1 MTHSRPNEFIPPPE
15 CPVFEPSW
23 EEFADPFGFINKI
36 RPIAENTGICKIR
49 PPPGWQPPFAC
60 DVDRLH
66 FTPRIQRLNELEAQT
81 RVKLNFLDQIAKFW
95 ELQGC
100 TLKIPHVERKTLDLY
115 VLYKLVKEEGGFD
128 VVCKERRWTQIALR
142 MGFAP
147 GKAVGSHLRAH
158 YERILYPYYL
168 FQTGANLMNSQKPTL
183 TNDTKDKEYKPHDLP
198 QRQSVQPVETCT
210 IARRAK
216 RTKGR
221 CFKSEPGE
229 VCENKPNLRRRMGSY
244 VAKPES
250 VMTIPVQVKE
260 EPIEQQVEGEKSKVE
275 QYMCLVCG
283 GGGDEDRLL
292 LCDGCDDSYHTF
304 CLIPPLHDVP
314 KGDWRCPKCLAQEC
328 GKPQVAFGFEQ
339 ASRDYTLRTFGDMAD
354 SFKSDYFNM
363 PVHMV
368 PTELVEK
375 EFWRLVSTIEE
386 DVTVEYGAD
395 IASKDFG
402 SGFPVKNG
410 TFKVSPEEEDY
421 LSSGW
426 NLNNM
431 PVLDASVLTHVTA
444 DICGMKLPWLYVGM
458 CFSSFCWHI
467 EDHWSYSI
475 NYLHWGEPKT
485 WYGAPGYAAEQL
497 ENVMKN
503 LAPELFESQPDLL
516 HQLVTIMN
524 PNVLMEH
531 GVPIYRTNQCAGEFV
546 ITFPRSYHS
555 GFNQGFNF
563 AEAVNFCTADWMP
576 LGRQC
581 VEHYRSLNR
590 YCVFSHDEMTCNI
603 AAKADS
609 LELELASAVQK
620 DMCAMIL
627 EEKMLRERA
636 YKLGVWHSQQVDYD
650 LLADEERQ
658 CAKCRTTCYLSAIT
672 CPCSP
677 DQLVCLHHIEDL
689 CSCPARSYTLNYKFT
704 LAELK
709 PLFQALTA
717 RAESYEDWASK
728 VNKILKADHDN
739 KSDLEEL
746 RSLIVEA
753 EKKTYPE
760 TDLLSHLRQLTVEEL
775 RSFVNQLYDLP
786 CTIRQAP
793 FLKAL
798 LNRVEQFQQQSTDL
812 LAEDMPGSSALQ
824 ALLDEGAGLDVEL
837 PQLAVL
843 RQRLEQARWV
853 EAVQEASD
861 QPADLS
867 LDCMR
872 RLIDQGVGLAPHA
885 SIQEVDSI
893 PAYLPSCIQL
903 KDCVSRAREWIM
915 EADALQAGGRIPG
928 LAALTELVARARGIP
943 VMLEPLTRL
952 ESLVSEFQSS
962 PSSVAP
968 TVCLCH
974 TVPAG
979 PMLQC
984 ELCRDAYHSGCVP
997 GFKDIQ
1003 TGLPWLCPLCKRSE
1017 KPPLDKVLPLLASLQ
1032 RIRVRL
1038 PEGDALRYVIER
1050 TVRWQHKV
1058 QQVLPIQHPNGKARN
1073 ISGIASSQTL
1083 VGSNSSFYMLQPCI
1097 PLNELSAELEDLLVE
1112 GLLQQV
1118 TLPELQPL
1126 YSSLLNRFLP
1136 SQNSLQSSEHD
1147 HQYHIAQDRSPPH
1160 RSPPHSKGQD
1170 AVPETKKEPE
1180 KLEKNSKRRLEKE
1193 NMEGQQRDKIKKPKK
1208 KKPKMNKERRREEKQ
1223 TTSPSNSLSDLSYS
1237 DDSEED
1243 WSVCSAKQCQQPEG
1257 NEVNWV
1263 QCDGSCNQWFH
1274 QICVGVSAEQAE
1286 NEDYICSR
1294 PQRALARCASF
1305 RRVPGHLSVSLGKTG
1320 ENMAGMNASGPGPV
1334 STLDQV
1340 DKGLKE
1346 TLIDALN
1353 AILSPVQ
1360 EVRAAAEERIKVL
1373 EVTEE
1378 FGVHLAELTVDPH
1391 GALAIRQLASVIL
1404 KQYVETHWCAQS
1416 EKYRPPETTEW
1427 AKAAIRELLPSG
1439 LREAISKVRSSVA
1452 YALSAIA
1459 HWDWP
1464 EAWPG
1469 LFKLLMDMLASGDV
1483 NAVHG
1488 AMRVLTEFTREV
1500 TDVQMPDVAPVIL
1513 PQMYKIFTM
1522 AEVYSIRTRSRA
1534 VEIFTTC
1541 ANLICA
1547 IDEVA
1552 KGAANTLIFPVVQQF
1567 TEAFIQALQIPDG
1580 PTSDSGLKMEVLKAV
1595 TALVKNFPK
1604 PMVSSMQQILPIVNY
1619 TEEVDDPVDSDGEV
1633 LGFENLVFSIFEF
1646 VHTLLENKKFK
1657 STVKKALPEL
1667 IYYII
1672 LYMQITEDQIKVWT
1686 ANPQQFVED
1695 EDDDTFSYSVRIS
1708 AQDLLLAV
1716 AAEFQ
1721 NESAAALAAA
1731 ATRHLQE
1738 GEQAK
1743 NTGIKTII
1751 TENVKNG
1758 RVQFDM
1764 HGFLAN
1770 VILADLN
1777 LPAASPFLLGR
1788 ALWAASRFT
1797 AAMSPE
1803 LIQQFLQ
1810 ATVSGLHESQPPSV
1824 RISAVRAIW
1833 GILEGLVQLAAQFSS
1848 EVLTLVMET
1857 LCIVCTVDPAFT
1869 TSAENKICPLTIAI
1883 FLKYSN
1889 DPVVASLAQDIFK
1902 ELAQIEACQGPM
1914 QMRLIPT
1921 LVSIM
1926 QAPPDK
1932 IPSGLCATSID
1943 ILTTVVRNTKP
1954 PLSDML
1960 VCQAFPAVAQCTLRT
1975 DDNTTMQNGGE
1986 CLRAYVS
1993 VALEQIA
2000 QWQDEQGHSGLWYVM
2015 QVVSQLLDPRT
2026 SEFTAAFVG
2035 RLVSTLIARAGS
2047 QLADQLDQILRA
2059 ILSKMQQ
2066 AETLSV
2072 MQSLIMVFAHLVH
2085 SQLEPL
2091 LEFLCSLPGPTGKP
2105 ALEFVMAEWMS
2116 RQHLFYGQYEGKVR

>member
-1 MTHSRPNEFIPPPE
+1 
-15 CPVFEPSW
+15 
-23 EEFADPFGFINKI
+23 
-36 RPIAENTGICKIR
+36 
-49 PPPGWQPPFAC
+49 
-60 DVDRLH
+60 
-66 FTPRIQRLNELEAQT
+66 
-81 RVKLNFLDQIAKFW
+81 
-95 ELQGC
+95 
-100 TLKIPHVERKTLDLY
+100 
-115 VLYKLVKEEGGFD
+115 
-128 VVCKERRWTQIALR
+128 

-158 YERILYPYYL
+158 YERILYPYHF

-221 CFKSEPGE
+221 CFKSELGE
-229 VCENKPNLRRRMGSY
+229 VCEKPNLRRRMGSY
-244 VAKPES
+244 VAKPEPVKNLS
-250 VMTIPVQVKE
+250 VDVKE
-260 EPIEQQVEGEKSKVE
+260 EPVEQKVEGEKSKVE
-275 QYMCLVCG
+275 QYICLVCG

-410 TFKVSPEEEDY
+410 TFKVSPEEEGY

-467 EDHWSYSI
+467 EDHWSYSV

-576 LGRQC
+576 LGRLC

-603 AAKADS
+603 ATKANA

-627 EEKMLRERA
+627 EEKMLREKA

-650 LLADEERQ
+650 LLPDEERQ

-689 CSCPARSYTLNYKFT
+689 CSCAARSYTLNYKYT

-728 VNKILKADHDN
+728 VDKTLKADQDN
-739 KSDLEEL
+739 KSDLEEF
-746 RSLIVEA
+746 RSLVVEA
-753 EKKTYPE
+753 EKKSYPE
-760 TDLLSHLRQLTVEEL
+760 TDLLSHLRQVIQNADRCTSMAQHLLNGKRQTRYRSGGGKSQNQLTVEEL

-786 CTIRQAP
+786 CSIRQTP

-798 LNRVEQFQQQSTDL
+798 LNRVEQFQQESSDL

-824 ALLDEGAGLDVEL
+824 RLLDEGASLDVEL

-885 SIQEVDSI
+885 CVERTMARLQELLTVCEHWEEKAHNMLTARPHHSIETLDAAIQEVDRI
-893 PAYLPSCIQL
+893 PAYLPSCLQL

-915 EADALQAGGRIPG
+915 EADALQAGGRVPG
-928 LAALTELVARARGIP
+928 LAALSELVSRARGIS
-943 VMLEPLTRL
+943 VKLEPLTRL
-952 ESLVSEFQSS
+952 ESLISEVQAWKESAAKTFLLRNASHSLLEVLCPRCETGPQKSKSKKSKDVSVPCKKVEVKLDSLFDVEKVLSMSTDTASAMATLSDVHQKELESLSMLRTSNESKFQSS
-962 PSSVAP
+962 PSCLAP

-984 ELCRDAYHSGCVP
+984 ELCREAYHSGCVP

-1058 QQVLPIQHPNGKARN
+1058 QQVPPTPHPNGKVRH

-1083 VGSNSSFYMLQPCI
+1083 VGSNGSFYMLQPCI
-1097 PLNELSAELEDLLVE
+1097 PLNELGAELEELLVE
-1112 GLLQQV
+1112 GLLLQV
-1118 TLPELQPL
+1118 TLPELQQL
-1126 YSSLLNRFLP
+1126 YSSLLSRFSP
-1136 SQNSLQSSEHD
+1136 SQHSLQSSEHD
-1147 HQYHIAQDRSPPH
+1147 HQYHIAQDRGPPH
-1160 RSPPHSKGQD
+1160 RSPPHNKEPDGVS
-1170 AVPETKKEPE
+1170 ETKKEPE

-1193 NMEGQQRDKIKKPKK
+1193 NIEGQHRDKIKKPKK
-1208 KKPKMNKERRREEKQ
+1208 KKPKMKKERRREEKQ

-1286 NEDYICSR
+1286 KEDYIC
-1294 PQRALARCASF
+1294 
-1305 RRVPGHLSVSLGKTG
+1305 VS
-1320 ENMAGMNASGPGPV
+1320 
-1334 STLDQV
+1334 
-1340 DKGLKE
+1340 
-1346 TLIDALN
+1346 
-1353 AILSPVQ
+1353 
-1360 EVRAAAEERIKVL
+1360 
-1373 EVTEE
+1373 
-1378 FGVHLAELTVDPH
+1378 
-1391 GALAIRQLASVIL
+1391 
-1404 KQYVETHWCAQS
+1404 
-1416 EKYRPPETTEW
+1416 
-1427 AKAAIRELLPSG
+1427 
-1439 LREAISKVRSSVA
+1439 
-1452 YALSAIA
+1452 
-1459 HWDWP
+1459 
-1464 EAWPG
+1464 
-1469 LFKLLMDMLASGDV
+1469 
-1483 NAVHG
+1483 
-1488 AMRVLTEFTREV
+1488 
-1500 TDVQMPDVAPVIL
+1500 
-1513 PQMYKIFTM
+1513 
-1522 AEVYSIRTRSRA
+1522 
-1534 VEIFTTC
+1534 
-1541 ANLICA
+1541 CA
-1547 IDEVA
+1547 I
-1552 KGAANTLIFPVVQQF
+1552 NNL
-1567 TEAFIQALQIPDG
+1567 
-1580 PTSDSGLKMEVLKAV
+1580 
-1595 TALVKNFPK
+1595 TA
-1604 PMVSSMQQILPIVNY
+1604 
-1619 TEEVDDPVDSDGEV
+1619 
-1633 LGFENLVFSIFEF
+1633 
-1646 VHTLLENKKFK
+1646 
-1657 STVKKALPEL
+1657 
-1667 IYYII
+1667 
-1672 LYMQITEDQIKVWT
+1672 
-1686 ANPQQFVED
+1686 
-1695 EDDDTFSYSVRIS
+1695 
-1708 AQDLLLAV
+1708 
-1716 AAEFQ
+1716 
-1721 NESAAALAAA
+1721 
-1731 ATRHLQE
+1731 
-1738 GEQAK
+1738 
-1743 NTGIKTII
+1743 
-1751 TENVKNG
+1751 
-1758 RVQFDM
+1758 
-1764 HGFLAN
+1764 
-1770 VILADLN
+1770 
-1777 LPAASPFLLGR
+1777 
-1788 ALWAASRFT
+1788 
-1797 AAMSPE
+1797 
-1803 LIQQFLQ
+1803 
-1810 ATVSGLHESQPPSV
+1810 
-1824 RISAVRAIW
+1824 
-1833 GILEGLVQLAAQFSS
+1833 
-1848 EVLTLVMET
+1848 
-1857 LCIVCTVDPAFT
+1857 
-1869 TSAENKICPLTIAI
+1869 
-1883 FLKYSN
+1883 
-1889 DPVVASLAQDIFK
+1889 
-1902 ELAQIEACQGPM
+1902 
-1914 QMRLIPT
+1914 
-1921 LVSIM
+1921 
-1926 QAPPDK
+1926 
-1932 IPSGLCATSID
+1932 
-1943 ILTTVVRNTKP
+1943 
-1954 PLSDML
+1954 
-1960 VCQAFPAVAQCTLRT
+1960 
-1975 DDNTTMQNGGE
+1975 
-1986 CLRAYVS
+1986 
-1993 VALEQIA
+1993 
-2000 QWQDEQGHSGLWYVM
+2000 
-2015 QVVSQLLDPRT
+2015 
-2026 SEFTAAFVG
+2026 
-2035 RLVSTLIARAGS
+2035 
-2047 QLADQLDQILRA
+2047 
-2059 ILSKMQQ
+2059 
-2066 AETLSV
+2066 
-2072 MQSLIMVFAHLVH
+2072 
-2085 SQLEPL
+2085 
-2091 LEFLCSLPGPTGKP
+2091 
-2105 ALEFVMAEWMS
+2105 
-2116 RQHLFYGQYEGKVR
+2116 

>member
-1 MTHSRPNEFIPPPE
+1 MFIPPPE

-115 VLYKLVKEEGGFD
+115 VLYKLVKEDGGFD
-128 VVCKERRWTQIALR
+128 VVCKERRWSQIALK

-168 FQTGANLMNSQKPTL
+168 FQKGANVMNSQKPTL
-183 TNDTKDKEYKPHDLP
+183 NNDTKDKEYKPHDLP
-198 QRQSVQPVETCT
+198 QRQSVQPAETCT

-216 RTKGR
+216 RT
-221 CFKSEPGE
+221 E

-244 VAKPES
+244 VAKPEPGTDPYFFIS
-250 VMTIPVQVKE
+250 TFIPKNH
-260 EPIEQQVEGEKSKVE
+260 IVE

-339 ASRDYTLRTFGDMAD
+339 APRDYTLRTFGDMAD

-410 TFKVSPEEEDY
+410 TFKVSPEEEGY

-485 WYGAPGYAAEQL
+485 WYGVPGYAAEQL
-497 ENVMKN
+497 EKVMKN

-524 PNVLMEH
+524 PNVLTGH

-546 ITFPRSYHS
+546 ITFPRAYHS

-563 AEAVNFCTADWMP
+563 AEAVNFCTADWVP

-603 AAKADS
+603 AAKADI

-627 EEKMLRERA
+627 EEKMLREKA

-650 LLADEERQ
+650 LLPDEERQ

-689 CSCPARSYTLNYKFT
+689 CSCPVKSYTLKYVYKYT

-728 VNKILKADHDN
+728 VNKILKADQDD

-746 RSLIVEA
+746 RSLVVEA

-760 TDLLSHLRQLTVEEL
+760 TDLLSHLCQVIQNADRCTSMAQQLLNGKRQTRYRSGGGKSQNQLTVEEL

-798 LNRVEQFQQQSTDL
+798 LNRVEQFQQESSDL
-812 LAEDMPGSSALQ
+812 LAEDMPGSSALLG
-824 ALLDEGAGLDVEL
+824 LLDEGASLDVEL

-885 SIQEVDSI
+885 CVERTMARLQELLTVCEHWEEKAHNMLTARPRHSIVTLEAAIQEVDSI
-893 PAYLPSCIQL
+893 PAYLPSCLQL

-915 EADALQAGGRIPG
+915 EADALQAGGHIPG
-928 LAALTELVARARGIP
+928 LAALSELVSRARGIP
-943 VMLEPLTRL
+943 VMLEPPTRL
-952 ESLVSEFQSS
+952 ESLVSEVQAWKESAANTFLLRNSSHSLLEVLCPRCESGPQKSKSKKAKDVSVPCKKVEVKLDSLFDVEKALSTSKDTASAMATLSDVHQKELESLSMMRTSNESKFQSS
-962 PSSVAP
+962 PSCLAP

-1003 TGLPWLCPLCKRSE
+1003 SGLPWLCPLCKLSE
-1017 KPPLDKVLPLLASLQ
+1017 KPPLEKVLPLLASLQ

-1058 QQVLPIQHPNGKARN
+1058 QQVSPTPHPNGKVSLICSN
-1073 ISGIASSQTL
+1073 IISLKI
-1083 VGSNSSFYMLQPCI
+1083 NENMKIFY
-1097 PLNELSAELEDLLVE
+1097 
-1112 GLLQQV
+1112 
-1118 TLPELQPL
+1118 L
-1126 YSSLLNRFLP
+1126 YSF
-1136 SQNSLQSSEHD
+1136 
-1147 HQYHIAQDRSPPH
+1147 
-1160 RSPPHSKGQD
+1160 
-1170 AVPETKKEPE
+1170 PETKKEPE

-1193 NMEGQQRDKIKKPKK
+1193 NIEGQHRDTIQKPKK

-1243 WSVCSAKQCQQPEG
+1243 WSVCSAKKCQQPEG

-1286 NEDYICSR
+1286 NEDYIC
-1294 PQRALARCASF
+1294 
-1305 RRVPGHLSVSLGKTG
+1305 VS
-1320 ENMAGMNASGPGPV
+1320 
-1334 STLDQV
+1334 
-1340 DKGLKE
+1340 
-1346 TLIDALN
+1346 
-1353 AILSPVQ
+1353 
-1360 EVRAAAEERIKVL
+1360 
-1373 EVTEE
+1373 
-1378 FGVHLAELTVDPH
+1378 
-1391 GALAIRQLASVIL
+1391 
-1404 KQYVETHWCAQS
+1404 C
-1416 EKYRPPETTEW
+1416 
-1427 AKAAIRELLPSG
+1427 
-1439 LREAISKVRSSVA
+1439 SKN
-1452 YALSAIA
+1452 
-1459 HWDWP
+1459 D
-1464 EAWPG
+1464 
-1469 LFKLLMDMLASGDV
+1469 
-1483 NAVHG
+1483 
-1488 AMRVLTEFTREV
+1488 LTE
-1500 TDVQMPDVAPVIL
+1500 
-1513 PQMYKIFTM
+1513 
-1522 AEVYSIRTRSRA
+1522 
-1534 VEIFTTC
+1534 
-1541 ANLICA
+1541 
-1547 IDEVA
+1547 
-1552 KGAANTLIFPVVQQF
+1552 
-1567 TEAFIQALQIPDG
+1567 
-1580 PTSDSGLKMEVLKAV
+1580 
-1595 TALVKNFPK
+1595 
-1604 PMVSSMQQILPIVNY
+1604 
-1619 TEEVDDPVDSDGEV
+1619 
-1633 LGFENLVFSIFEF
+1633 
-1646 VHTLLENKKFK
+1646 
-1657 STVKKALPEL
+1657 
-1667 IYYII
+1667 
-1672 LYMQITEDQIKVWT
+1672 
-1686 ANPQQFVED
+1686 
-1695 EDDDTFSYSVRIS
+1695 
-1708 AQDLLLAV
+1708 
-1716 AAEFQ
+1716 
-1721 NESAAALAAA
+1721 
-1731 ATRHLQE
+1731 
-1738 GEQAK
+1738 
-1743 NTGIKTII
+1743 
-1751 TENVKNG
+1751 
-1758 RVQFDM
+1758 
-1764 HGFLAN
+1764 
-1770 VILADLN
+1770 
-1777 LPAASPFLLGR
+1777 
-1788 ALWAASRFT
+1788 
-1797 AAMSPE
+1797 
-1803 LIQQFLQ
+1803 
-1810 ATVSGLHESQPPSV
+1810 
-1824 RISAVRAIW
+1824 
-1833 GILEGLVQLAAQFSS
+1833 
-1848 EVLTLVMET
+1848 
-1857 LCIVCTVDPAFT
+1857 
-1869 TSAENKICPLTIAI
+1869 
-1883 FLKYSN
+1883 
-1889 DPVVASLAQDIFK
+1889 
-1902 ELAQIEACQGPM
+1902 
-1914 QMRLIPT
+1914 
-1921 LVSIM
+1921 
-1926 QAPPDK
+1926 
-1932 IPSGLCATSID
+1932 
-1943 ILTTVVRNTKP
+1943 
-1954 PLSDML
+1954 
-1960 VCQAFPAVAQCTLRT
+1960 
-1975 DDNTTMQNGGE
+1975 
-1986 CLRAYVS
+1986 
-1993 VALEQIA
+1993 
-2000 QWQDEQGHSGLWYVM
+2000 
-2015 QVVSQLLDPRT
+2015 
-2026 SEFTAAFVG
+2026 
-2035 RLVSTLIARAGS
+2035 
-2047 QLADQLDQILRA
+2047 
-2059 ILSKMQQ
+2059 
-2066 AETLSV
+2066 
-2072 MQSLIMVFAHLVH
+2072 
-2085 SQLEPL
+2085 
-2091 LEFLCSLPGPTGKP
+2091 
-2105 ALEFVMAEWMS
+2105 
-2116 RQHLFYGQYEGKVR
+2116 

>member
-115 VLYKLVKEEGGFD
+115 VLYKLVNEDGGFD
-128 VVCKERRWTQIALR
+128 VVCKERKWTQIALK

-168 FQTGANLMNSQKPTL
+168 FQTGNSQKPTL

-198 QRQSVQPVETCT
+198 QRQSVQPAETCT

-216 RTKGR
+216 RTKVKDR
-221 CFKSEPGE
+221 YR
-229 VCENKPNLRRRMGSY
+229 NLIHTWTMD
-244 VAKPES
+244 
-250 VMTIPVQVKE
+250 VKE
-260 EPIEQQVEGEKSKVE
+260 EHVEQQVEGEKSKVRVE
-275 QYMCLVCG
+275 QYICLVCG

-410 TFKVSPEEEDY
+410 TFKVSPEEEGY

-546 ITFPRSYHS
+546 ITFPRAYHS

-603 AAKADS
+603 ATKANT

-627 EEKMLRERA
+627 EEKMLREKT

-650 LLADEERQ
+650 LLPDEERQ

-689 CSCPARSYTLNYKFT
+689 CSCPARSYTLNYKYT

-709 PLFQALTA
+709 PLFQALTT

-728 VNKILKADHDN
+728 VKKILKADQDN
-739 KSDLEEL
+739 KTLSLVL
-746 RSLIVEA
+746 RSLVVEA

-760 TDLLSHLRQLTVEEL
+760 TDLLSHLRQVIQNADRCTSMAQQLLNGKRQTRYRSGGGKSQNQLTVEEL

-786 CTIRQAP
+786 CSIRQAP

-798 LNRVEQFQQQSTDL
+798 LNRVEQFQQDSSDL
-812 LAEDMPGSSALQ
+812 LAEDMPGSSALHG
-824 ALLDEGAGLDVEL
+824 LLDEGASLDVEL

-872 RLIDQGVGLAPHA
+872 RLIDQGVGLTPHA
-885 SIQEVDSI
+885 CVEKTMARLQELLTVCEHWEEKAHNMLTARPLYSIETLEAAIQEVDSI
-893 PAYLPSCIQL
+893 PAYLPSCLQL

-915 EADALQAGGRIPG
+915 EADGLQAGGRIPG
-928 LAALTELVARARGIP
+928 LGALSELVSRARGIS
-943 VMLEPLTRL
+943 VMLEPLSRL
-952 ESLVSEFQSS
+952 ESLVSEVQAWKESAAKTFLLRNASHSLLEVLCPRCETGSQKSKSKKNKDVSVPCKKVEVKLDSLFDVEKALSTSKDTASAMATLSDVHQKELESLSMLRTSNESKFQSS
-962 PSSVAP
+962 PSCLAP

-1058 QQVLPIQHPNGKARN
+1058 QQVSPTQHQNGKVSLICSN
-1073 ISGIASSQTL
+1073 II
-1083 VGSNSSFYMLQPCI
+1083 I
-1097 PLNELSAELEDLLVE
+1097 
-1112 GLLQQV
+1112 
-1118 TLPELQPL
+1118 
-1126 YSSLLNRFLP
+1126 
-1136 SQNSLQSSEHD
+1136 
-1147 HQYHIAQDRSPPH
+1147 
-1160 RSPPHSKGQD
+1160 
-1170 AVPETKKEPE
+1170 PETKKEPE

-1193 NMEGQQRDKIKKPKK
+1193 NIEGQHIGKTKKPKK

-1286 NEDYICSR
+1286 NEDYICVS
-1294 PQRALARCASF
+1294 CA
-1305 RRVPGHLSVSLGKTG
+1305 
-1320 ENMAGMNASGPGPV
+1320 MN
-1334 STLDQV
+1334 D
-1340 DKGLKE
+1340 
-1346 TLIDALN
+1346 
-1353 AILSPVQ
+1353 
-1360 EVRAAAEERIKVL
+1360 
-1373 EVTEE
+1373 
-1378 FGVHLAELTVDPH
+1378 
-1391 GALAIRQLASVIL
+1391 
-1404 KQYVETHWCAQS
+1404 
-1416 EKYRPPETTEW
+1416 
-1427 AKAAIRELLPSG
+1427 
-1439 LREAISKVRSSVA
+1439 
-1452 YALSAIA
+1452 
-1459 HWDWP
+1459 
-1464 EAWPG
+1464 
-1469 LFKLLMDMLASGDV
+1469 
-1483 NAVHG
+1483 
-1488 AMRVLTEFTREV
+1488 LTE
-1500 TDVQMPDVAPVIL
+1500 
-1513 PQMYKIFTM
+1513 
-1522 AEVYSIRTRSRA
+1522 
-1534 VEIFTTC
+1534 
-1541 ANLICA
+1541 
-1547 IDEVA
+1547 
-1552 KGAANTLIFPVVQQF
+1552 
-1567 TEAFIQALQIPDG
+1567 
-1580 PTSDSGLKMEVLKAV
+1580 
-1595 TALVKNFPK
+1595 
-1604 PMVSSMQQILPIVNY
+1604 
-1619 TEEVDDPVDSDGEV
+1619 
-1633 LGFENLVFSIFEF
+1633 
-1646 VHTLLENKKFK
+1646 
-1657 STVKKALPEL
+1657 
-1667 IYYII
+1667 
-1672 LYMQITEDQIKVWT
+1672 
-1686 ANPQQFVED
+1686 
-1695 EDDDTFSYSVRIS
+1695 
-1708 AQDLLLAV
+1708 
-1716 AAEFQ
+1716 
-1721 NESAAALAAA
+1721 
-1731 ATRHLQE
+1731 
-1738 GEQAK
+1738 
-1743 NTGIKTII
+1743 
-1751 TENVKNG
+1751 
-1758 RVQFDM
+1758 
-1764 HGFLAN
+1764 
-1770 VILADLN
+1770 
-1777 LPAASPFLLGR
+1777 
-1788 ALWAASRFT
+1788 
-1797 AAMSPE
+1797 
-1803 LIQQFLQ
+1803 
-1810 ATVSGLHESQPPSV
+1810 
-1824 RISAVRAIW
+1824 
-1833 GILEGLVQLAAQFSS
+1833 
-1848 EVLTLVMET
+1848 
-1857 LCIVCTVDPAFT
+1857 
-1869 TSAENKICPLTIAI
+1869 
-1883 FLKYSN
+1883 
-1889 DPVVASLAQDIFK
+1889 
-1902 ELAQIEACQGPM
+1902 
-1914 QMRLIPT
+1914 
-1921 LVSIM
+1921 
-1926 QAPPDK
+1926 
-1932 IPSGLCATSID
+1932 
-1943 ILTTVVRNTKP
+1943 
-1954 PLSDML
+1954 
-1960 VCQAFPAVAQCTLRT
+1960 
-1975 DDNTTMQNGGE
+1975 
-1986 CLRAYVS
+1986 
-1993 VALEQIA
+1993 
-2000 QWQDEQGHSGLWYVM
+2000 
-2015 QVVSQLLDPRT
+2015 
-2026 SEFTAAFVG
+2026 
-2035 RLVSTLIARAGS
+2035 
-2047 QLADQLDQILRA
+2047 
-2059 ILSKMQQ
+2059 
-2066 AETLSV
+2066 
-2072 MQSLIMVFAHLVH
+2072 
-2085 SQLEPL
+2085 
-2091 LEFLCSLPGPTGKP
+2091 
-2105 ALEFVMAEWMS
+2105 
-2116 RQHLFYGQYEGKVR
+2116 

>member
-1 MTHSRPNEFIPPPE
+1 MFIPPPE

-115 VLYKLVKEEGGFD
+115 VLYKLVNEDGGFD
-128 VVCKERRWTQIALR
+128 VVCKERKWTQIALK

-198 QRQSVQPVETCT
+198 QRQSVQPAETCT

-221 CFKSEPGE
+221 CFKSELGE

-244 VAKPES
+244 VAKPE
-250 VMTIPVQVKE
+250 PVDVKE
-260 EPIEQQVEGEKSKVE
+260 EHVEQQVEGEKSKVRVEVRGPFGFYKVE
-275 QYMCLVCG
+275 QYICLVCG

-410 TFKVSPEEEDY
+410 TFKVSPEEEGY

-546 ITFPRSYHS
+546 ITFPRAYHS

-603 AAKADS
+603 ATKANT

-627 EEKMLRERA
+627 EEKMLREKT

-650 LLADEERQ
+650 LLPDEERQ

-689 CSCPARSYTLNYKFT
+689 CSCPARSYTLNYKYT

-709 PLFQALTA
+709 PLFQALTT

-728 VNKILKADHDN
+728 VKKILKADQDN
-739 KSDLEEL
+739 KSGEL
-746 RSLIVEA
+746 FKIGTL
-753 EKKTYPE
+753 E
-760 TDLLSHLRQLTVEEL
+760 TDLLSHLRQVIQNADRCTSMAQQLLNGKRQTRYRSGGGKSQNQLTVEEL

-786 CTIRQAP
+786 CSIRQAP

-798 LNRVEQFQQQSTDL
+798 LNRVEQFQQDSSDL
-812 LAEDMPGSSALQ
+812 LAEDMPGSSALHG
-824 ALLDEGAGLDVEL
+824 LLDEGASLDVEL

-872 RLIDQGVGLAPHA
+872 RLIDQGVGLTPHA
-885 SIQEVDSI
+885 CVEKTMARLQELLTVCEHWEEKAHNMLTARPLYSIETLEAAIQEVDSI
-893 PAYLPSCIQL
+893 PAYLPSCLQL

-915 EADALQAGGRIPG
+915 EADGLQAGGRIPG
-928 LAALTELVARARGIP
+928 LGALSELVSRARGIS
-943 VMLEPLTRL
+943 VMLEPLSRL
-952 ESLVSEFQSS
+952 ESLVSEVQAWKESAAKTFLLRNASHSLLEVLCPRCETGSQKSKSKKNKDVSVPCKKVEVKLDSLFDVEKALSTSKDTASAMATLSDVHQKELESLSMLRTSNESKFQSS
-962 PSSVAP
+962 PSCLAP

-1058 QQVLPIQHPNGKARN
+1058 QQVSPTQHQNGKVSLICSN
-1073 ISGIASSQTL
+1073 IISLKI
-1083 VGSNSSFYMLQPCI
+1083 
-1097 PLNELSAELEDLLVE
+1097 NENM
-1112 GLLQQV
+1112 
-1118 TLPELQPL
+1118 TP
-1126 YSSLLNRFLP
+1126 FLF
-1136 SQNSLQSSEHD
+1136 
-1147 HQYHIAQDRSPPH
+1147 IFMF
-1160 RSPPHSKGQD
+1160 HSI
-1170 AVPETKKEPE
+1170 
-1180 KLEKNSKRRLEKE
+1180 NMIKRRLEKE
-1193 NMEGQQRDKIKKPKK
+1193 NIEGQHIGKTKKPKK

-1286 NEDYICSR
+1286 NEDYICVS
-1294 PQRALARCASF
+1294 CA
-1305 RRVPGHLSVSLGKTG
+1305 
-1320 ENMAGMNASGPGPV
+1320 MN
-1334 STLDQV
+1334 D
-1340 DKGLKE
+1340 
-1346 TLIDALN
+1346 
-1353 AILSPVQ
+1353 
-1360 EVRAAAEERIKVL
+1360 
-1373 EVTEE
+1373 
-1378 FGVHLAELTVDPH
+1378 
-1391 GALAIRQLASVIL
+1391 
-1404 KQYVETHWCAQS
+1404 
-1416 EKYRPPETTEW
+1416 
-1427 AKAAIRELLPSG
+1427 
-1439 LREAISKVRSSVA
+1439 
-1452 YALSAIA
+1452 
-1459 HWDWP
+1459 
-1464 EAWPG
+1464 
-1469 LFKLLMDMLASGDV
+1469 
-1483 NAVHG
+1483 
-1488 AMRVLTEFTREV
+1488 LTE
-1500 TDVQMPDVAPVIL
+1500 
-1513 PQMYKIFTM
+1513 
-1522 AEVYSIRTRSRA
+1522 
-1534 VEIFTTC
+1534 
-1541 ANLICA
+1541 
-1547 IDEVA
+1547 
-1552 KGAANTLIFPVVQQF
+1552 
-1567 TEAFIQALQIPDG
+1567 
-1580 PTSDSGLKMEVLKAV
+1580 
-1595 TALVKNFPK
+1595 
-1604 PMVSSMQQILPIVNY
+1604 
-1619 TEEVDDPVDSDGEV
+1619 
-1633 LGFENLVFSIFEF
+1633 
-1646 VHTLLENKKFK
+1646 
-1657 STVKKALPEL
+1657 
-1667 IYYII
+1667 
-1672 LYMQITEDQIKVWT
+1672 
-1686 ANPQQFVED
+1686 
-1695 EDDDTFSYSVRIS
+1695 
-1708 AQDLLLAV
+1708 
-1716 AAEFQ
+1716 
-1721 NESAAALAAA
+1721 
-1731 ATRHLQE
+1731 
-1738 GEQAK
+1738 
-1743 NTGIKTII
+1743 
-1751 TENVKNG
+1751 
-1758 RVQFDM
+1758 
-1764 HGFLAN
+1764 
-1770 VILADLN
+1770 
-1777 LPAASPFLLGR
+1777 
-1788 ALWAASRFT
+1788 
-1797 AAMSPE
+1797 
-1803 LIQQFLQ
+1803 
-1810 ATVSGLHESQPPSV
+1810 
-1824 RISAVRAIW
+1824 
-1833 GILEGLVQLAAQFSS
+1833 
-1848 EVLTLVMET
+1848 
-1857 LCIVCTVDPAFT
+1857 
-1869 TSAENKICPLTIAI
+1869 
-1883 FLKYSN
+1883 
-1889 DPVVASLAQDIFK
+1889 
-1902 ELAQIEACQGPM
+1902 
-1914 QMRLIPT
+1914 
-1921 LVSIM
+1921 
-1926 QAPPDK
+1926 
-1932 IPSGLCATSID
+1932 
-1943 ILTTVVRNTKP
+1943 
-1954 PLSDML
+1954 
-1960 VCQAFPAVAQCTLRT
+1960 
-1975 DDNTTMQNGGE
+1975 
-1986 CLRAYVS
+1986 
-1993 VALEQIA
+1993 
-2000 QWQDEQGHSGLWYVM
+2000 
-2015 QVVSQLLDPRT
+2015 
-2026 SEFTAAFVG
+2026 
-2035 RLVSTLIARAGS
+2035 
-2047 QLADQLDQILRA
+2047 
-2059 ILSKMQQ
+2059 
-2066 AETLSV
+2066 
-2072 MQSLIMVFAHLVH
+2072 
-2085 SQLEPL
+2085 
-2091 LEFLCSLPGPTGKP
+2091 
-2105 ALEFVMAEWMS
+2105 
-2116 RQHLFYGQYEGKVR
+2116 

>member
-128 VVCKERRWTQIALR
+128 GVCKERRWTQIALK

-147 GKAVGSHLRAH
+147 GKAVGSHVRAH

-168 FQTGANLMNSQKPTL
+168 FQAGNSQKPTL

-198 QRQSVQPVETCT
+198 QRQSVQPAETCS

-216 RTKGR
+216 RTK
-221 CFKSEPGE
+221 
-229 VCENKPNLRRRMGSY
+229 VCEKPNLRRRMGSY
-244 VAKPES
+244 VAKPEPGTDPYFLYKFFMAYEVNYGNVFS
-250 VMTIPVQVKE
+250 FFFFFSQ
-260 EPIEQQVEGEKSKVE
+260 VE
-275 QYMCLVCG
+275 QYICMVCG

-328 GKPQVAFGFEQ
+328 GKPPVAFGFEQ

-410 TFKVSPEEEDY
+410 TFKVSPVEEDY
-421 LSSGW
+421 LSNGW

-497 ENVMKN
+497 ENVMKS

-546 ITFPRSYHS
+546 ITFPRAYHS

-581 VEHYRSLNR
+581 IQHYRSLNR

-603 AAKADS
+603 ASKADS

-627 EEKMLRERA
+627 EEKMLREKV

-650 LLADEERQ
+650 LLPDEERQ

-677 DQLVCLHHIEDL
+677 DQLVCLYHIEDL
-689 CSCPARSYTLNYKFT
+689 CSCPARSYTLNYKYT

-728 VNKILKADHDN
+728 VNKILK
-739 KSDLEEL
+739 EL
-746 RSLIVEA
+746 RSLVVEA
-753 EKKTYPE
+753 EKKSYPE
-760 TDLLSHLRQLTVEEL
+760 TDLLSHLRQVIQNADRCTSMAQQLLNGKRQTRYRSGGGKSQNQLTVEEL
-775 RSFVNQLYDLP
+775 KSFVNQLYDLP

-793 FLKAL
+793 FLNAL
-798 LNRVEQFQQQSTDL
+798 LNRVEQFQQQSSDL

-824 ALLDEGAGLDVEL
+824 SLLDEGAGLDVEL
-837 PQLAVL
+837 PLLVVL

-853 EAVQEASD
+853 EAVKEASD

-872 RLIDQGVGLAPHA
+872 RLIDQGVGLTPHA
-885 SIQEVDSI
+885 CVERTMARLQELLTVCEHWEEKAHNMLTARPRHSIETLEAAIQEVDSI
-893 PAYLPSCIQL
+893 PAYLPSCLQL
-903 KDCVSRAREWIM
+903 KDCVNGAREWIM

-928 LAALTELVARARGIP
+928 LAALSELVSRARSIP
-943 VMLEPLTRL
+943 VMLEPLSRL
-952 ESLVSEFQSS
+952 ESLISEVQAWKESAAKTFLLRNSSHSLLEVLCPRCETGPQKSKSKKAKDVSVPCKKVEVKLDSLFDVEKALSTSKDTVSAMATLSEVHQKELESLSMLRTSNESKFQSS
-962 PSSVAP
+962 PSCLAP

-1050 TVRWQHKV
+1050 TVCWQHKV
-1058 QQVLPIQHPNGKARN
+1058 QLVSPTQHLNGKVSL
-1073 ISGIASSQTL
+1073 I
-1083 VGSNSSFYMLQPCI
+1083 C
-1097 PLNELSAELEDLLVE
+1097 LNL
-1112 GLLQQV
+1112 
-1118 TLPELQPL
+1118 
-1126 YSSLLNRFLP
+1126 
-1136 SQNSLQSSEHD
+1136 
-1147 HQYHIAQDRSPPH
+1147 
-1160 RSPPHSKGQD
+1160 
-1170 AVPETKKEPE
+1170 TKKEPE
-1180 KLEKNSKRRLEKE
+1180 RLEKNSKRRLEKE
-1193 NMEGQQRDKIKKPKK
+1193 NMEGQHRDKIKKPKK
-1208 KKPKMNKERRREEKQ
+1208 KKPKLNKERRREEKR
-1223 TTSPSNSLSDLSYS
+1223 TSSPSNSLSDLSYS

-1286 NEDYICSR
+1286 NEDYICVS
-1294 PQRALARCASF
+1294 CAI
-1305 RRVPGHLSVSLGKTG
+1305 
-1320 ENMAGMNASGPGPV
+1320 N
-1334 STLDQV
+1334 D
-1340 DKGLKE
+1340 
-1346 TLIDALN
+1346 
-1353 AILSPVQ
+1353 
-1360 EVRAAAEERIKVL
+1360 
-1373 EVTEE
+1373 
-1378 FGVHLAELTVDPH
+1378 
-1391 GALAIRQLASVIL
+1391 
-1404 KQYVETHWCAQS
+1404 
-1416 EKYRPPETTEW
+1416 
-1427 AKAAIRELLPSG
+1427 
-1439 LREAISKVRSSVA
+1439 
-1452 YALSAIA
+1452 
-1459 HWDWP
+1459 
-1464 EAWPG
+1464 
-1469 LFKLLMDMLASGDV
+1469 
-1483 NAVHG
+1483 
-1488 AMRVLTEFTREV
+1488 LTE
-1500 TDVQMPDVAPVIL
+1500 
-1513 PQMYKIFTM
+1513 
-1522 AEVYSIRTRSRA
+1522 
-1534 VEIFTTC
+1534 
-1541 ANLICA
+1541 
-1547 IDEVA
+1547 
-1552 KGAANTLIFPVVQQF
+1552 
-1567 TEAFIQALQIPDG
+1567 
-1580 PTSDSGLKMEVLKAV
+1580 
-1595 TALVKNFPK
+1595 
-1604 PMVSSMQQILPIVNY
+1604 
-1619 TEEVDDPVDSDGEV
+1619 
-1633 LGFENLVFSIFEF
+1633 
-1646 VHTLLENKKFK
+1646 
-1657 STVKKALPEL
+1657 
-1667 IYYII
+1667 
-1672 LYMQITEDQIKVWT
+1672 
-1686 ANPQQFVED
+1686 
-1695 EDDDTFSYSVRIS
+1695 
-1708 AQDLLLAV
+1708 
-1716 AAEFQ
+1716 
-1721 NESAAALAAA
+1721 
-1731 ATRHLQE
+1731 
-1738 GEQAK
+1738 
-1743 NTGIKTII
+1743 
-1751 TENVKNG
+1751 
-1758 RVQFDM
+1758 
-1764 HGFLAN
+1764 
-1770 VILADLN
+1770 
-1777 LPAASPFLLGR
+1777 
-1788 ALWAASRFT
+1788 
-1797 AAMSPE
+1797 
-1803 LIQQFLQ
+1803 
-1810 ATVSGLHESQPPSV
+1810 
-1824 RISAVRAIW
+1824 
-1833 GILEGLVQLAAQFSS
+1833 
-1848 EVLTLVMET
+1848 
-1857 LCIVCTVDPAFT
+1857 
-1869 TSAENKICPLTIAI
+1869 
-1883 FLKYSN
+1883 
-1889 DPVVASLAQDIFK
+1889 
-1902 ELAQIEACQGPM
+1902 
-1914 QMRLIPT
+1914 
-1921 LVSIM
+1921 
-1926 QAPPDK
+1926 
-1932 IPSGLCATSID
+1932 
-1943 ILTTVVRNTKP
+1943 
-1954 PLSDML
+1954 
-1960 VCQAFPAVAQCTLRT
+1960 
-1975 DDNTTMQNGGE
+1975 
-1986 CLRAYVS
+1986 
-1993 VALEQIA
+1993 
-2000 QWQDEQGHSGLWYVM
+2000 
-2015 QVVSQLLDPRT
+2015 
-2026 SEFTAAFVG
+2026 
-2035 RLVSTLIARAGS
+2035 
-2047 QLADQLDQILRA
+2047 
-2059 ILSKMQQ
+2059 
-2066 AETLSV
+2066 
-2072 MQSLIMVFAHLVH
+2072 
-2085 SQLEPL
+2085 
-2091 LEFLCSLPGPTGKP
+2091 
-2105 ALEFVMAEWMS
+2105 
-2116 RQHLFYGQYEGKVR
+2116 

>member
-1 MTHSRPNEFIPPPE
+1 MTQSRPNEFIPPSE

-66 FTPRIQRLNELEAQT
+66 FTPRIQRLNELE
-81 RVKLNFLDQIAKFW
+81 
-95 ELQGC
+95 
-100 TLKIPHVERKTLDLY
+100 
-115 VLYKLVKEEGGFD
+115 LVKEDGGFD
-128 VVCKERRWTQIALR
+128 VVCKERRWSQIALK

-168 FQTGANLMNSQKPTL
+168 FQKGANLMNSQKPTL
-183 TNDTKDKEYKPHDLP
+183 NNDTKDKEYKPHDLP
-198 QRQSVQPVETCT
+198 QRQSVQPAETCT

-216 RTKGR
+216 RTKVKGR
-221 CFKSEPGE
+221 YRNLIHTLTSFKGE
-229 VCENKPNLRRRMGSY
+229 GGGQRTIWFLYNKVCTVFLLWQCLFVFPS
-244 VAKPES
+244 
-250 VMTIPVQVKE
+250 Q
-260 EPIEQQVEGEKSKVE
+260 VE

-339 ASRDYTLRTFGDMAD
+339 APRDYTLRTFGDMAD

-410 TFKVSPEEEDY
+410 TFKVSPEEEGY

-485 WYGAPGYAAEQL
+485 WYGVPGYAAEQL
-497 ENVMKN
+497 EKVMKN

-524 PNVLMEH
+524 PNVLMGH

-546 ITFPRSYHS
+546 ITFPRAYHS

-563 AEAVNFCTADWMP
+563 AEAVNFCTADWVP

-603 AAKADS
+603 AAKADI

-627 EEKMLRERA
+627 EEKMLRER
-636 YKLGVWHSQQVDYD
+636 GVWHSQQVDYD
-650 LLADEERQ
+650 LLPDEERQ

-689 CSCPARSYTLNYKFT
+689 CSCPVKSYTLNYKYT

-728 VNKILKADHDN
+728 VNKILKADQDN

-746 RSLIVEA
+746 RSLVVEA

-760 TDLLSHLRQLTVEEL
+760 TDLLSHLSCILTSFKWMQICICVNRYRSGGGKSQNQLTVEEL

-798 LNRVEQFQQQSTDL
+798 LNRVEQFQQESSDL
-812 LAEDMPGSSALQ
+812 LAEDMPGSSALDG
-824 ALLDEGAGLDVEL
+824 LLDEGASLDVEL

-885 SIQEVDSI
+885 CVERTMARLQELLTVCEHWEEKAHNMLTARPRHSIVTLEAAIQEVDSI
-893 PAYLPSCIQL
+893 PAYLPSCLQL

-928 LAALTELVARARGIP
+928 LAALSELVSRARGIP

-952 ESLVSEFQSS
+952 ESLVSEVQAWKESAAKTFLLRNSSHSLLEVLCPRCESGPQKSKSKKAKDTCVFFSKQMATLSDVHQKELESLSMLRTSNESKFQSS
-962 PSSVAP
+962 PSCLAP

-997 GFKDIQ
+997 GFKDVQ
-1003 TGLPWLCPLCKRSE
+1003 SGLPWLCPLCKHSE

-1058 QQVLPIQHPNGKARN
+1058 QQVSPTPQD
-1073 ISGIASSQTL
+1073 ISLESHHLRHWLVATVLSTCCCLVFLSMVSQPHLMFLIHTYRGVVNVWIKIFGIVSCVT
-1083 VGSNSSFYMLQPCI
+1083 
-1097 PLNELSAELEDLLVE
+1097 ELSVELEELLVE
-1112 GLLQQV
+1112 GLLLQV
-1118 TLPELQPL
+1118 TLPELQQL

-1136 SQNSLQSSEHD
+1136 SQHSLQSSEHD

-1160 RSPPHSKGQD
+1160 KSPPHNKGQ
-1170 AVPETKKEPE
+1170 
-1180 KLEKNSKRRLEKE
+1180 
-1193 NMEGQQRDKIKKPKK
+1193 
-1208 KKPKMNKERRREEKQ
+1208 
-1223 TTSPSNSLSDLSYS
+1223 
-1237 DDSEED
+1237 
-1243 WSVCSAKQCQQPEG
+1243 
-1257 NEVNWV
+1257 
-1263 QCDGSCNQWFH
+1263 
-1274 QICVGVSAEQAE
+1274 VGE
-1286 NEDYICSR
+1286 
-1294 PQRALARCASF
+1294 
-1305 RRVPGHLSVSLGKTG
+1305 
-1320 ENMAGMNASGPGPV
+1320 
-1334 STLDQV
+1334 
-1340 DKGLKE
+1340 
-1346 TLIDALN
+1346 
-1353 AILSPVQ
+1353 
-1360 EVRAAAEERIKVL
+1360 
-1373 EVTEE
+1373 
-1378 FGVHLAELTVDPH
+1378 
-1391 GALAIRQLASVIL
+1391 
-1404 KQYVETHWCAQS
+1404 
-1416 EKYRPPETTEW
+1416 
-1427 AKAAIRELLPSG
+1427 
-1439 LREAISKVRSSVA
+1439 
-1452 YALSAIA
+1452 
-1459 HWDWP
+1459 
-1464 EAWPG
+1464 
-1469 LFKLLMDMLASGDV
+1469 
-1483 NAVHG
+1483 
-1488 AMRVLTEFTREV
+1488 
-1500 TDVQMPDVAPVIL
+1500 
-1513 PQMYKIFTM
+1513 
-1522 AEVYSIRTRSRA
+1522 
-1534 VEIFTTC
+1534 
-1541 ANLICA
+1541 
-1547 IDEVA
+1547 
-1552 KGAANTLIFPVVQQF
+1552 
-1567 TEAFIQALQIPDG
+1567 
-1580 PTSDSGLKMEVLKAV
+1580 
-1595 TALVKNFPK
+1595 
-1604 PMVSSMQQILPIVNY
+1604 
-1619 TEEVDDPVDSDGEV
+1619 
-1633 LGFENLVFSIFEF
+1633 
-1646 VHTLLENKKFK
+1646 
-1657 STVKKALPEL
+1657 
-1667 IYYII
+1667 
-1672 LYMQITEDQIKVWT
+1672 
-1686 ANPQQFVED
+1686 
-1695 EDDDTFSYSVRIS
+1695 
-1708 AQDLLLAV
+1708 
-1716 AAEFQ
+1716 
-1721 NESAAALAAA
+1721 
-1731 ATRHLQE
+1731 
-1738 GEQAK
+1738 
-1743 NTGIKTII
+1743 
-1751 TENVKNG
+1751 
-1758 RVQFDM
+1758 
-1764 HGFLAN
+1764 
-1770 VILADLN
+1770 
-1777 LPAASPFLLGR
+1777 
-1788 ALWAASRFT
+1788 
-1797 AAMSPE
+1797 
-1803 LIQQFLQ
+1803 
-1810 ATVSGLHESQPPSV
+1810 
-1824 RISAVRAIW
+1824 
-1833 GILEGLVQLAAQFSS
+1833 
-1848 EVLTLVMET
+1848 
-1857 LCIVCTVDPAFT
+1857 
-1869 TSAENKICPLTIAI
+1869 
-1883 FLKYSN
+1883 
-1889 DPVVASLAQDIFK
+1889 
-1902 ELAQIEACQGPM
+1902 
-1914 QMRLIPT
+1914 
-1921 LVSIM
+1921 
-1926 QAPPDK
+1926 
-1932 IPSGLCATSID
+1932 
-1943 ILTTVVRNTKP
+1943 
-1954 PLSDML
+1954 
-1960 VCQAFPAVAQCTLRT
+1960 
-1975 DDNTTMQNGGE
+1975 
-1986 CLRAYVS
+1986 
-1993 VALEQIA
+1993 
-2000 QWQDEQGHSGLWYVM
+2000 HS
-2015 QVVSQLLDPRT
+2015 
-2026 SEFTAAFVG
+2026 
-2035 RLVSTLIARAGS
+2035 
-2047 QLADQLDQILRA
+2047 
-2059 ILSKMQQ
+2059 
-2066 AETLSV
+2066 
-2072 MQSLIMVFAHLVH
+2072 
-2085 SQLEPL
+2085 
-2091 LEFLCSLPGPTGKP
+2091 
-2105 ALEFVMAEWMS
+2105 
-2116 RQHLFYGQYEGKVR
+2116 

>member
-1 MTHSRPNEFIPPPE
+1 MTQSRPNEFIPPPE

-115 VLYKLVKEEGGFD
+115 VLYKLVKEDGGFD
-128 VVCKERRWTQIALR
+128 VVCKERRWSQIALK

-168 FQTGANLMNSQKPTL
+168 FQKGANVMNSQKPTL
-183 TNDTKDKEYKPHDLP
+183 NNDTKDKEYKPHDLP
-198 QRQSVQPVETCT
+198 QRQSVQPAETCT

-216 RTKGR
+216 RTEGR

-244 VAKPES
+244 VAKPEPVKNIS
-250 VMTIPVQVKE
+250 VEVKE
-260 EPIEQQVEGEKSKVE
+260 EPIEQQVEGEKAKVRVE

-339 ASRDYTLRTFGDMAD
+339 APRDYTLRTFGDMAD

-410 TFKVSPEEEDY
+410 TFKVSPEEEGY

-485 WYGAPGYAAEQL
+485 WYGVPGYAAEQL
-497 ENVMKN
+497 EKVMKN

-524 PNVLMEH
+524 PNVLTGH

-546 ITFPRSYHS
+546 ITFPRAYHS

-563 AEAVNFCTADWMP
+563 AEAVNFCTADWVP

-603 AAKADS
+603 AAKADI

-627 EEKMLRERA
+627 EEKMLREKA

-650 LLADEERQ
+650 LLPDEERQ

-689 CSCPARSYTLNYKFT
+689 CSCPVKSYTLNYKYT

-728 VNKILKADHDN
+728 VNKILKADQDDKN
-739 KSDLEEL
+739 LEEL
-746 RSLIVEA
+746 RSLVVEA

-760 TDLLSHLRQLTVEEL
+760 TDLLSHLCQVIQNADRCTSMAQQLLNGKRQTRYRSGGGKSQNQLTVEEL

-798 LNRVEQFQQQSTDL
+798 LNRVEQFQQESSDL
-812 LAEDMPGSSALQ
+812 LAEDMPGSSALLG
-824 ALLDEGAGLDVEL
+824 LLDEGASLDVEL

-885 SIQEVDSI
+885 CVERTMARLQELLTVCEHWEEKAHNMLTARPRHSIVTLEAAIQEVDSI
-893 PAYLPSCIQL
+893 PAYLPSCLQL

-915 EADALQAGGRIPG
+915 EADALQAGGHIPG
-928 LAALTELVARARGIP
+928 LAALSELVSRARGIP
-943 VMLEPLTRL
+943 VMLEPPTRL
-952 ESLVSEFQSS
+952 ESLVSEVQAWKESAANTFLLRNSSHSLLEVLCPRCESGPQKSKSKKAKDVSVPCKKVEVKLDSLFDVEKALSTSKDTASAMATLSDVHQKELESLSMMRTSNESKFQSS
-962 PSSVAP
+962 PSCLAP

-1003 TGLPWLCPLCKRSE
+1003 SGLPWLCPLCKLSE
-1017 KPPLDKVLPLLASLQ
+1017 KPPLEKVLPLLASLQ

-1058 QQVLPIQHPNGKARN
+1058 HLVFLSMVSQPHLMFLIHTYRGVVNVWMKIF
-1073 ISGIASSQTL
+1073 GIVSCVT
-1083 VGSNSSFYMLQPCI
+1083 
-1097 PLNELSAELEDLLVE
+1097 ELSAELEELLVE
-1112 GLLQQV
+1112 GLLLQV
-1118 TLPELQPL
+1118 TLPELQQL

-1136 SQNSLQSSEHD
+1136 SQHSLQ
-1147 HQYHIAQDRSPPH
+1147 I
-1160 RSPPHSKGQD
+1160 
-1170 AVPETKKEPE
+1170 PETKKEPE

-1193 NMEGQQRDKIKKPKK
+1193 NIEGQHRDTIQKPKK

-1243 WSVCSAKQCQQPEG
+1243 WSVCSAKKCQQPEG

-1286 NEDYICSR
+1286 NEDYIC
-1294 PQRALARCASF
+1294 
-1305 RRVPGHLSVSLGKTG
+1305 VS
-1320 ENMAGMNASGPGPV
+1320 
-1334 STLDQV
+1334 
-1340 DKGLKE
+1340 
-1346 TLIDALN
+1346 
-1353 AILSPVQ
+1353 
-1360 EVRAAAEERIKVL
+1360 
-1373 EVTEE
+1373 
-1378 FGVHLAELTVDPH
+1378 
-1391 GALAIRQLASVIL
+1391 
-1404 KQYVETHWCAQS
+1404 C
-1416 EKYRPPETTEW
+1416 
-1427 AKAAIRELLPSG
+1427 
-1439 LREAISKVRSSVA
+1439 SKN
-1452 YALSAIA
+1452 
-1459 HWDWP
+1459 D
-1464 EAWPG
+1464 
-1469 LFKLLMDMLASGDV
+1469 
-1483 NAVHG
+1483 
-1488 AMRVLTEFTREV
+1488 LTE
-1500 TDVQMPDVAPVIL
+1500 
-1513 PQMYKIFTM
+1513 
-1522 AEVYSIRTRSRA
+1522 
-1534 VEIFTTC
+1534 
-1541 ANLICA
+1541 
-1547 IDEVA
+1547 
-1552 KGAANTLIFPVVQQF
+1552 
-1567 TEAFIQALQIPDG
+1567 
-1580 PTSDSGLKMEVLKAV
+1580 
-1595 TALVKNFPK
+1595 
-1604 PMVSSMQQILPIVNY
+1604 
-1619 TEEVDDPVDSDGEV
+1619 
-1633 LGFENLVFSIFEF
+1633 
-1646 VHTLLENKKFK
+1646 
-1657 STVKKALPEL
+1657 
-1667 IYYII
+1667 
-1672 LYMQITEDQIKVWT
+1672 
-1686 ANPQQFVED
+1686 
-1695 EDDDTFSYSVRIS
+1695 
-1708 AQDLLLAV
+1708 
-1716 AAEFQ
+1716 
-1721 NESAAALAAA
+1721 
-1731 ATRHLQE
+1731 
-1738 GEQAK
+1738 
-1743 NTGIKTII
+1743 
-1751 TENVKNG
+1751 
-1758 RVQFDM
+1758 
-1764 HGFLAN
+1764 
-1770 VILADLN
+1770 
-1777 LPAASPFLLGR
+1777 
-1788 ALWAASRFT
+1788 
-1797 AAMSPE
+1797 
-1803 LIQQFLQ
+1803 
-1810 ATVSGLHESQPPSV
+1810 
-1824 RISAVRAIW
+1824 
-1833 GILEGLVQLAAQFSS
+1833 
-1848 EVLTLVMET
+1848 
-1857 LCIVCTVDPAFT
+1857 
-1869 TSAENKICPLTIAI
+1869 
-1883 FLKYSN
+1883 
-1889 DPVVASLAQDIFK
+1889 
-1902 ELAQIEACQGPM
+1902 
-1914 QMRLIPT
+1914 
-1921 LVSIM
+1921 
-1926 QAPPDK
+1926 
-1932 IPSGLCATSID
+1932 
-1943 ILTTVVRNTKP
+1943 
-1954 PLSDML
+1954 
-1960 VCQAFPAVAQCTLRT
+1960 
-1975 DDNTTMQNGGE
+1975 
-1986 CLRAYVS
+1986 
-1993 VALEQIA
+1993 
-2000 QWQDEQGHSGLWYVM
+2000 
-2015 QVVSQLLDPRT
+2015 
-2026 SEFTAAFVG
+2026 
-2035 RLVSTLIARAGS
+2035 
-2047 QLADQLDQILRA
+2047 
-2059 ILSKMQQ
+2059 
-2066 AETLSV
+2066 
-2072 MQSLIMVFAHLVH
+2072 
-2085 SQLEPL
+2085 
-2091 LEFLCSLPGPTGKP
+2091 
-2105 ALEFVMAEWMS
+2105 
-2116 RQHLFYGQYEGKVR
+2116 

>member
-66 FTPRIQRLNELEAQT
+66 FTPRIQRLNELE
-81 RVKLNFLDQIAKFW
+81 
-95 ELQGC
+95 
-100 TLKIPHVERKTLDLY
+100 
-115 VLYKLVKEEGGFD
+115 LVKEEGGFD

-760 TDLLSHLRQLTVEEL
+760 TDLLSHLRQVIQNADRCTTMAQQLLNGKRQTRYRSGGGKSQNQLTVEEL

-885 SIQEVDSI
+885 CVERTMARLQELLTVCEHWEEKAHNMLTARPRHSIETLEAAIQEVDSI

-952 ESLVSEFQSS
+952 ESLVSEVLCPRCETGPQKSKSKKPKDASVPCKKVEVKLDSLFDVEKALSTSKDTASAMATLSDVHQKELESLSMLRTSNESKFQSS

-1286 NEDYICSR
+1286 NEDYICVS
-1294 PQRALARCASF
+1294 CAI
-1305 RRVPGHLSVSLGKTG
+1305 
-1320 ENMAGMNASGPGPV
+1320 N
-1334 STLDQV
+1334 D
-1340 DKGLKE
+1340 
-1346 TLIDALN
+1346 
-1353 AILSPVQ
+1353 
-1360 EVRAAAEERIKVL
+1360 
-1373 EVTEE
+1373 
-1378 FGVHLAELTVDPH
+1378 
-1391 GALAIRQLASVIL
+1391 
-1404 KQYVETHWCAQS
+1404 
-1416 EKYRPPETTEW
+1416 
-1427 AKAAIRELLPSG
+1427 
-1439 LREAISKVRSSVA
+1439 
-1452 YALSAIA
+1452 
-1459 HWDWP
+1459 
-1464 EAWPG
+1464 
-1469 LFKLLMDMLASGDV
+1469 
-1483 NAVHG
+1483 
-1488 AMRVLTEFTREV
+1488 LTE
-1500 TDVQMPDVAPVIL
+1500 
-1513 PQMYKIFTM
+1513 
-1522 AEVYSIRTRSRA
+1522 
-1534 VEIFTTC
+1534 
-1541 ANLICA
+1541 
-1547 IDEVA
+1547 
-1552 KGAANTLIFPVVQQF
+1552 
-1567 TEAFIQALQIPDG
+1567 
-1580 PTSDSGLKMEVLKAV
+1580 
-1595 TALVKNFPK
+1595 
-1604 PMVSSMQQILPIVNY
+1604 
-1619 TEEVDDPVDSDGEV
+1619 
-1633 LGFENLVFSIFEF
+1633 
-1646 VHTLLENKKFK
+1646 
-1657 STVKKALPEL
+1657 
-1667 IYYII
+1667 
-1672 LYMQITEDQIKVWT
+1672 
-1686 ANPQQFVED
+1686 
-1695 EDDDTFSYSVRIS
+1695 
-1708 AQDLLLAV
+1708 
-1716 AAEFQ
+1716 
-1721 NESAAALAAA
+1721 
-1731 ATRHLQE
+1731 
-1738 GEQAK
+1738 
-1743 NTGIKTII
+1743 
-1751 TENVKNG
+1751 
-1758 RVQFDM
+1758 
-1764 HGFLAN
+1764 
-1770 VILADLN
+1770 
-1777 LPAASPFLLGR
+1777 
-1788 ALWAASRFT
+1788 
-1797 AAMSPE
+1797 
-1803 LIQQFLQ
+1803 
-1810 ATVSGLHESQPPSV
+1810 
-1824 RISAVRAIW
+1824 
-1833 GILEGLVQLAAQFSS
+1833 
-1848 EVLTLVMET
+1848 
-1857 LCIVCTVDPAFT
+1857 
-1869 TSAENKICPLTIAI
+1869 
-1883 FLKYSN
+1883 
-1889 DPVVASLAQDIFK
+1889 
-1902 ELAQIEACQGPM
+1902 
-1914 QMRLIPT
+1914 
-1921 LVSIM
+1921 
-1926 QAPPDK
+1926 
-1932 IPSGLCATSID
+1932 
-1943 ILTTVVRNTKP
+1943 
-1954 PLSDML
+1954 
-1960 VCQAFPAVAQCTLRT
+1960 
-1975 DDNTTMQNGGE
+1975 
-1986 CLRAYVS
+1986 
-1993 VALEQIA
+1993 
-2000 QWQDEQGHSGLWYVM
+2000 
-2015 QVVSQLLDPRT
+2015 
-2026 SEFTAAFVG
+2026 
-2035 RLVSTLIARAGS
+2035 
-2047 QLADQLDQILRA
+2047 
-2059 ILSKMQQ
+2059 
-2066 AETLSV
+2066 
-2072 MQSLIMVFAHLVH
+2072 
-2085 SQLEPL
+2085 
-2091 LEFLCSLPGPTGKP
+2091 
-2105 ALEFVMAEWMS
+2105 
-2116 RQHLFYGQYEGKVR
+2116 

>member
-128 VVCKERRWTQIALR
+128 GVCKERRWTQIALK

-147 GKAVGSHLRAH
+147 GKAVGSHVRAH

-168 FQTGANLMNSQKPTL
+168 FQAGNSQKPTL

-198 QRQSVQPVETCT
+198 QRQSVQPAETCS

-216 RTKGR
+216 RTKVKNIYR
-221 CFKSEPGE
+221 NLIHTWTRYVLPNFNLNAVWNFKLIYFYKFLP
-229 VCENKPNLRRRMGSY
+229 VK
-244 VAKPES
+244 K
-250 VMTIPVQVKE
+250 IPMQVKE
-260 EPIEQQVEGEKSKVE
+260 EPIEQQVEGEKSKVRAEVE
-275 QYMCLVCG
+275 QYICMVCG

-328 GKPQVAFGFEQ
+328 GKPPVAFGFEQ

-410 TFKVSPEEEDY
+410 TFKVSPVEEDY
-421 LSSGW
+421 LSNGW

-497 ENVMKN
+497 ENVMKS

-546 ITFPRSYHS
+546 ITFPRAYHS

-581 VEHYRSLNR
+581 IQHYRSLNR

-603 AAKADS
+603 ASKADS

-627 EEKMLRERA
+627 EEKMLREKV

-650 LLADEERQ
+650 LLPDEERQ

-677 DQLVCLHHIEDL
+677 DQLVCLYHIEDL
-689 CSCPARSYTLNYKFT
+689 CSCPARSYTLNYKYT

-728 VNKILKADHDN
+728 VNKILK
-739 KSDLEEL
+739 EL
-746 RSLIVEA
+746 RSLVVEA
-753 EKKTYPE
+753 EKKSYPE
-760 TDLLSHLRQLTVEEL
+760 TDLLSHLRQVIQNADRCTSMAQQLLNGKRQTRYRSGGGKSQNQLTVEEL
-775 RSFVNQLYDLP
+775 KSFVNQLYDLP

-793 FLKAL
+793 FLNAL
-798 LNRVEQFQQQSTDL
+798 LNRVEQFQQQSSDL

-824 ALLDEGAGLDVEL
+824 SLLDEGAGLDVEL
-837 PQLAVL
+837 PLLVVL

-853 EAVQEASD
+853 EAVKEASD

-872 RLIDQGVGLAPHA
+872 RLIDQGVGLTPHA
-885 SIQEVDSI
+885 CVERTMARLQELLTVCEHWEEKAHNMLTARPRHSIETLEAAIQEVDSI
-893 PAYLPSCIQL
+893 PAYLPSCLQL
-903 KDCVSRAREWIM
+903 KDCVNGAREWIM

-928 LAALTELVARARGIP
+928 LAALSELVSRARSIP
-943 VMLEPLTRL
+943 VMLEPLSRL
-952 ESLVSEFQSS
+952 ESLISEVQAWKESAAKTFLLRNSSHSLLEVLCPRCETGPQKSKSKKAKDVSVPCKKVEVKLDSLFDVEKALSTSKDTVSAMATLSEVHQKELESLSMLRTSNESKFQSS
-962 PSSVAP
+962 PSCLAP

-1050 TVRWQHKV
+1050 TVCWQHKV
-1058 QQVLPIQHPNGKARN
+1058 QLVSPTQHLNGKVSL
-1073 ISGIASSQTL
+1073 I
-1083 VGSNSSFYMLQPCI
+1083 C
-1097 PLNELSAELEDLLVE
+1097 LNLLEELLVE
-1112 GLLQQV
+1112 GLLMQV
-1118 TLPELQPL
+1118 TLPELQQL
-1126 YSSLLNRFLP
+1126 YSSLLNRFSP
-1136 SQNSLQSSEHD
+1136 SQHSLQSSEHD
-1147 HQYHIAQDRSPPH
+1147 HQYHIR
-1160 RSPPHSKGQD
+1160 
-1170 AVPETKKEPE
+1170 
-1180 KLEKNSKRRLEKE
+1180 LEKNSKRRLEKE
-1193 NMEGQQRDKIKKPKK
+1193 NMEGQHRDKIKKPKK
-1208 KKPKMNKERRREEKQ
+1208 KKPKLNKERRREEKR
-1223 TTSPSNSLSDLSYS
+1223 TSSPSNSLSDLSYS

-1286 NEDYICSR
+1286 NEDYICVSCR
-1294 PQRALARCASF
+1294 NTGPQRR
-1305 RRVPGHLSVSLGKTG
+1305 
-1320 ENMAGMNASGPGPV
+1320 
-1334 STLDQV
+1334 
-1340 DKGLKE
+1340 
-1346 TLIDALN
+1346 LN
-1353 AILSPVQ
+1353 
-1360 EVRAAAEERIKVL
+1360 
-1373 EVTEE
+1373 
-1378 FGVHLAELTVDPH
+1378 G
-1391 GALAIRQLASVIL
+1391 
-1404 KQYVETHWCAQS
+1404 
-1416 EKYRPPETTEW
+1416 
-1427 AKAAIRELLPSG
+1427 
-1439 LREAISKVRSSVA
+1439 
-1452 YALSAIA
+1452 
-1459 HWDWP
+1459 
-1464 EAWPG
+1464 
-1469 LFKLLMDMLASGDV
+1469 
-1483 NAVHG
+1483 
-1488 AMRVLTEFTREV
+1488 
-1500 TDVQMPDVAPVIL
+1500 
-1513 PQMYKIFTM
+1513 
-1522 AEVYSIRTRSRA
+1522 
-1534 VEIFTTC
+1534 
-1541 ANLICA
+1541 
-1547 IDEVA
+1547 
-1552 KGAANTLIFPVVQQF
+1552 
-1567 TEAFIQALQIPDG
+1567 
-1580 PTSDSGLKMEVLKAV
+1580 
-1595 TALVKNFPK
+1595 
-1604 PMVSSMQQILPIVNY
+1604 
-1619 TEEVDDPVDSDGEV
+1619 
-1633 LGFENLVFSIFEF
+1633 
-1646 VHTLLENKKFK
+1646 
-1657 STVKKALPEL
+1657 
-1667 IYYII
+1667 
-1672 LYMQITEDQIKVWT
+1672 
-1686 ANPQQFVED
+1686 
-1695 EDDDTFSYSVRIS
+1695 
-1708 AQDLLLAV
+1708 
-1716 AAEFQ
+1716 
-1721 NESAAALAAA
+1721 
-1731 ATRHLQE
+1731 
-1738 GEQAK
+1738 
-1743 NTGIKTII
+1743 
-1751 TENVKNG
+1751 
-1758 RVQFDM
+1758 
-1764 HGFLAN
+1764 
-1770 VILADLN
+1770 
-1777 LPAASPFLLGR
+1777 
-1788 ALWAASRFT
+1788 
-1797 AAMSPE
+1797 
-1803 LIQQFLQ
+1803 
-1810 ATVSGLHESQPPSV
+1810 
-1824 RISAVRAIW
+1824 
-1833 GILEGLVQLAAQFSS
+1833 
-1848 EVLTLVMET
+1848 
-1857 LCIVCTVDPAFT
+1857 
-1869 TSAENKICPLTIAI
+1869 
-1883 FLKYSN
+1883 
-1889 DPVVASLAQDIFK
+1889 
-1902 ELAQIEACQGPM
+1902 
-1914 QMRLIPT
+1914 
-1921 LVSIM
+1921 
-1926 QAPPDK
+1926 
-1932 IPSGLCATSID
+1932 
-1943 ILTTVVRNTKP
+1943 
-1954 PLSDML
+1954 
-1960 VCQAFPAVAQCTLRT
+1960 
-1975 DDNTTMQNGGE
+1975 
-1986 CLRAYVS
+1986 
-1993 VALEQIA
+1993 
-2000 QWQDEQGHSGLWYVM
+2000 
-2015 QVVSQLLDPRT
+2015 
-2026 SEFTAAFVG
+2026 
-2035 RLVSTLIARAGS
+2035 
-2047 QLADQLDQILRA
+2047 
-2059 ILSKMQQ
+2059 
-2066 AETLSV
+2066 
-2072 MQSLIMVFAHLVH
+2072 
-2085 SQLEPL
+2085 
-2091 LEFLCSLPGPTGKP
+2091 
-2105 ALEFVMAEWMS
+2105 
-2116 RQHLFYGQYEGKVR
+2116 

>member
-1 MTHSRPNEFIPPPE
+1 MFIPPPE

-100 TLKIPHVERKTLDLY
+100 TLKIPHAERKTLDLY

-128 VVCKERRWTQIALR
+128 VVCKERKWTQIALK

-183 TNDTKDKEYKPHDLP
+183 TNDTKDKEYKPHDLL

-216 RTKGR
+216 RTK
-221 CFKSEPGE
+221 PGE
-229 VCENKPNLRRRMGSY
+229 VCEKPNLRRRMVFPKFYSQCI
-244 VAKPES
+244 KK
-250 VMTIPVQVKE
+250 IPIQVKE
-260 EPIEQQVEGEKSKVE
+260 EPIEQQVEGEKSKVRAKVE
-275 QYMCLVCG
+275 QYICLVCE

-328 GKPQVAFGFEQ
+328 GKPPVAFGFEQ

-497 ENVMKN
+497 ENVMKS

-546 ITFPRSYHS
+546 ITFPRAYHS

-603 AAKADS
+603 ATKADS

-627 EEKMLRERA
+627 EEKMLREKV
-636 YKLGVWHSQQVDYD
+636 YKLGVWHSHQVDYD
-650 LLADEERQ
+650 LLPDEERQ

-689 CSCPARSYTLNYKFT
+689 CSCPARSYTLNYKYT

-709 PLFQALTA
+709 PLFQGLTA

-728 VNKILKADHDN
+728 VNKILKADQDN
-739 KSDLEEL
+739 KSGALL
-746 RSLIVEA
+746 LQS
-753 EKKTYPE
+753 EKKSYPE
-760 TDLLSHLRQLTVEEL
+760 TDLLSHLRQVIQNADRCTSMAQQLLNGKRQTRYRSGGGKSQNQLTVEEL

-798 LNRVEQFQQQSTDL
+798 LNRVEQFQQQSSDL

-824 ALLDEGAGLDVEL
+824 SLLDEGAGMDVEL

-872 RLIDQGVGLAPHA
+872 RLIDQGVGLTPHA
-885 SIQEVDSI
+885 CVERTMARLQELLTVCEHWEEKAHNMLTARPRHSIETLEAAIQEVDSI
-893 PAYLPSCIQL
+893 PAYLPSCLQL
-903 KDCVSRAREWIM
+903 KDCVNRAKEWIM

-928 LAALTELVARARGIP
+928 LAALSELVSRARSVP
-943 VMLEPLTRL
+943 VMLEPLSRL
-952 ESLVSEFQSS
+952 ESLISEVQAWKESAAKTFLLRNSSHSLLEVLCPRCENGPQKSKSKKAKDVSVPCKKVEVKLDSLFDVEKALSTSKDTVSAMATLSEVHQKELESLSMLRTSNESKFQSS
-962 PSSVAP
+962 PSCLAP

-1003 TGLPWLCPLCKRSE
+1003 IGLPWLCPLCKRSE

-1058 QQVLPIQHPNGKARN
+1058 QLVSPTQNPNGKVSLIFLN
-1073 ISGIASSQTL
+1073 IVKLGT
-1083 VGSNSSFYMLQPCI
+1083 
-1097 PLNELSAELEDLLVE
+1097 ELEELLVE
-1112 GLLQQV
+1112 GLLMQV
-1118 TLPELQPL
+1118 TLPELQQL
-1126 YSSLLNRFLP
+1126 YSSLLNRFSP
-1136 SQNSLQSSEHD
+1136 SQHSLQSSEHD
-1147 HQYHIAQDRSPPH
+1147 HQYHI
-1160 RSPPHSKGQD
+1160 
-1170 AVPETKKEPE
+1170 
-1180 KLEKNSKRRLEKE
+1180 KNSKRRLEKE
-1193 NMEGQQRDKIKKPKK
+1193 NMEEQHRDKIKKPKK
-1208 KKPKMNKERRREEKQ
+1208 KKPKMNKERRREEKR

-1286 NEDYICSR
+1286 NEDYIC
-1294 PQRALARCASF
+1294 
-1305 RRVPGHLSVSLGKTG
+1305 VSC
-1320 ENMAGMNASGPGPV
+1320 S
-1334 STLDQV
+1334 
-1340 DKGLKE
+1340 KG
-1346 TLIDALN
+1346 
-1353 AILSPVQ
+1353 
-1360 EVRAAAEERIKVL
+1360 
-1373 EVTEE
+1373 
-1378 FGVHLAELTVDPH
+1378 
-1391 GALAIRQLASVIL
+1391 
-1404 KQYVETHWCAQS
+1404 
-1416 EKYRPPETTEW
+1416 
-1427 AKAAIRELLPSG
+1427 
-1439 LREAISKVRSSVA
+1439 
-1452 YALSAIA
+1452 
-1459 HWDWP
+1459 
-1464 EAWPG
+1464 
-1469 LFKLLMDMLASGDV
+1469 
-1483 NAVHG
+1483 
-1488 AMRVLTEFTREV
+1488 
-1500 TDVQMPDVAPVIL
+1500 
-1513 PQMYKIFTM
+1513 
-1522 AEVYSIRTRSRA
+1522 
-1534 VEIFTTC
+1534 
-1541 ANLICA
+1541 
-1547 IDEVA
+1547 
-1552 KGAANTLIFPVVQQF
+1552 
-1567 TEAFIQALQIPDG
+1567 
-1580 PTSDSGLKMEVLKAV
+1580 
-1595 TALVKNFPK
+1595 
-1604 PMVSSMQQILPIVNY
+1604 
-1619 TEEVDDPVDSDGEV
+1619 
-1633 LGFENLVFSIFEF
+1633 
-1646 VHTLLENKKFK
+1646 
-1657 STVKKALPEL
+1657 
-1667 IYYII
+1667 
-1672 LYMQITEDQIKVWT
+1672 
-1686 ANPQQFVED
+1686 
-1695 EDDDTFSYSVRIS
+1695 
-1708 AQDLLLAV
+1708 
-1716 AAEFQ
+1716 
-1721 NESAAALAAA
+1721 
-1731 ATRHLQE
+1731 
-1738 GEQAK
+1738 
-1743 NTGIKTII
+1743 
-1751 TENVKNG
+1751 
-1758 RVQFDM
+1758 
-1764 HGFLAN
+1764 
-1770 VILADLN
+1770 
-1777 LPAASPFLLGR
+1777 SPF
-1788 ALWAASRFT
+1788 
-1797 AAMSPE
+1797 
-1803 LIQQFLQ
+1803 
-1810 ATVSGLHESQPPSV
+1810 
-1824 RISAVRAIW
+1824 
-1833 GILEGLVQLAAQFSS
+1833 
-1848 EVLTLVMET
+1848 
-1857 LCIVCTVDPAFT
+1857 CT
-1869 TSAENKICPLTIAI
+1869 
-1883 FLKYSN
+1883 
-1889 DPVVASLAQDIFK
+1889 
-1902 ELAQIEACQGPM
+1902 
-1914 QMRLIPT
+1914 
-1921 LVSIM
+1921 
-1926 QAPPDK
+1926 
-1932 IPSGLCATSID
+1932 
-1943 ILTTVVRNTKP
+1943 
-1954 PLSDML
+1954 
-1960 VCQAFPAVAQCTLRT
+1960 
-1975 DDNTTMQNGGE
+1975 
-1986 CLRAYVS
+1986 
-1993 VALEQIA
+1993 
-2000 QWQDEQGHSGLWYVM
+2000 
-2015 QVVSQLLDPRT
+2015 
-2026 SEFTAAFVG
+2026 
-2035 RLVSTLIARAGS
+2035 
-2047 QLADQLDQILRA
+2047 
-2059 ILSKMQQ
+2059 
-2066 AETLSV
+2066 
-2072 MQSLIMVFAHLVH
+2072 
-2085 SQLEPL
+2085 
-2091 LEFLCSLPGPTGKP
+2091 
-2105 ALEFVMAEWMS
+2105 
-2116 RQHLFYGQYEGKVR
+2116 

>member
-1 MTHSRPNEFIPPPE
+1 MTQSRPNEFIPPPE

-128 VVCKERRWTQIALR
+128 GVCKERRWTQIALK

-168 FQTGANLMNSQKPTL
+168 FQAGANLMNSQKPTL

-198 QRQSVQPVETCT
+198 QRQSVQPAETCS

-216 RTKGR
+216 WTKGR
-221 CFKSEPGE
+221 CFKSELGG
-229 VCENKPNLRRRMGSY
+229 VCEKPNLRRRMGSY
-244 VAKPES
+244 VAKPEPGEDPTLLQDPPFHETYFIGMS
-250 VMTIPVQVKE
+250 RFKLKKIPMQVKE

-275 QYMCLVCG
+275 QYICLVCG

-328 GKPQVAFGFEQ
+328 GKPPVAFGFEQ

-410 TFKVSPEEEDY
+410 TFKVSPVEEDY
-421 LSSGW
+421 LSNGW

-497 ENVMKN
+497 ENVMKS

-546 ITFPRSYHS
+546 ITFPRAYHS

-581 VEHYRSLNR
+581 IQHYRSLNR

-603 AAKADS
+603 ASKADS

-620 DMCAMIL
+620 DMCAMML
-627 EEKMLRERA
+627 EEKMLREKV

-650 LLADEERQ
+650 LLPDEERQ

-677 DQLVCLHHIEDL
+677 DQLVCLYHIEDL
-689 CSCPARSYTLNYKFT
+689 CSCPARSYTLNYKYT

-728 VNKILKADHDN
+728 VNKILKADQDN

-746 RSLIVEA
+746 RSLVVEA
-753 EKKTYPE
+753 EKKSYPE
-760 TDLLSHLRQLTVEEL
+760 TDLLSHLRQVIQNADRCTSMAQQLLNGKRQTRYRSGGGKSQNQLTVEEL
-775 RSFVNQLYDLP
+775 KSFVNQLYDLP

-798 LNRVEQFQQQSTDL
+798 LNRVEQFQQQSSDL
-812 LAEDMPGSSALQ
+812 LAEDTPGSSALQ
-824 ALLDEGAGLDVEL
+824 SLLDEGAGLDVEL
-837 PQLAVL
+837 PQLVVL

-853 EAVQEASD
+853 EAVKEASD

-872 RLIDQGVGLAPHA
+872 RLIDQGVGLTPHA
-885 SIQEVDSI
+885 CVERTMARLQELLTVCEHWEEKAHNMLTARPRHSIETLEAALQEVDSI
-893 PAYLPSCIQL
+893 PAYLPSCLQL
-903 KDCVSRAREWIM
+903 KDCVNGAREWIM

-928 LAALTELVARARGIP
+928 LAALSELVSRARSIP
-943 VMLEPLTRL
+943 VMLEPLSRL
-952 ESLVSEFQSS
+952 ESLISEVQAWKESAAKTFLLRNSSHSLLEVLCPRCETGPQKSKSKKAKDVSVPCKKVEVKLDSLFDVEKALSTSKYTVSAMATLSEVHQKELESLSMLRTSNESKFQSS
-962 PSSVAP
+962 PSCLAP

-1058 QQVLPIQHPNGKARN
+1058 QLVSPTQHPNGKARH
-1073 ISGIASSQTL
+1073 IPGTASSQTL
-1083 VGSNSSFYMLQPCI
+1083 VGSNSCFYMLQPCI
-1097 PLNELSAELEDLLVE
+1097 PLNELGTELEELLVE
-1112 GLLQQV
+1112 GLLMQV
-1118 TLPELQPL
+1118 TLPELQQL
-1126 YSSLLNRFLP
+1126 YRSLLNRFSP
-1136 SQNSLQSSEHD
+1136 SQHSLQSSEHD

-1170 AVPETKKEPE
+1170 GIPETKKEPE
-1180 KLEKNSKRRLEKE
+1180 RLEKNSKRRLEKE
-1193 NMEGQQRDKIKKPKK
+1193 NTEGQHRDKIKKPKK
-1208 KKPKMNKERRREEKQ
+1208 KKPKLNKERRREEKR

-1286 NEDYICSR
+1286 NEDYICVS
-1294 PQRALARCASF
+1294 CAI
-1305 RRVPGHLSVSLGKTG
+1305 
-1320 ENMAGMNASGPGPV
+1320 N
-1334 STLDQV
+1334 D
-1340 DKGLKE
+1340 
-1346 TLIDALN
+1346 
-1353 AILSPVQ
+1353 
-1360 EVRAAAEERIKVL
+1360 
-1373 EVTEE
+1373 
-1378 FGVHLAELTVDPH
+1378 
-1391 GALAIRQLASVIL
+1391 
-1404 KQYVETHWCAQS
+1404 
-1416 EKYRPPETTEW
+1416 
-1427 AKAAIRELLPSG
+1427 
-1439 LREAISKVRSSVA
+1439 
-1452 YALSAIA
+1452 
-1459 HWDWP
+1459 
-1464 EAWPG
+1464 
-1469 LFKLLMDMLASGDV
+1469 
-1483 NAVHG
+1483 
-1488 AMRVLTEFTREV
+1488 LTE
-1500 TDVQMPDVAPVIL
+1500 
-1513 PQMYKIFTM
+1513 
-1522 AEVYSIRTRSRA
+1522 
-1534 VEIFTTC
+1534 
-1541 ANLICA
+1541 
-1547 IDEVA
+1547 
-1552 KGAANTLIFPVVQQF
+1552 
-1567 TEAFIQALQIPDG
+1567 
-1580 PTSDSGLKMEVLKAV
+1580 
-1595 TALVKNFPK
+1595 
-1604 PMVSSMQQILPIVNY
+1604 
-1619 TEEVDDPVDSDGEV
+1619 
-1633 LGFENLVFSIFEF
+1633 
-1646 VHTLLENKKFK
+1646 
-1657 STVKKALPEL
+1657 
-1667 IYYII
+1667 
-1672 LYMQITEDQIKVWT
+1672 
-1686 ANPQQFVED
+1686 
-1695 EDDDTFSYSVRIS
+1695 
-1708 AQDLLLAV
+1708 
-1716 AAEFQ
+1716 
-1721 NESAAALAAA
+1721 
-1731 ATRHLQE
+1731 
-1738 GEQAK
+1738 
-1743 NTGIKTII
+1743 
-1751 TENVKNG
+1751 
-1758 RVQFDM
+1758 
-1764 HGFLAN
+1764 
-1770 VILADLN
+1770 
-1777 LPAASPFLLGR
+1777 
-1788 ALWAASRFT
+1788 
-1797 AAMSPE
+1797 
-1803 LIQQFLQ
+1803 
-1810 ATVSGLHESQPPSV
+1810 
-1824 RISAVRAIW
+1824 
-1833 GILEGLVQLAAQFSS
+1833 
-1848 EVLTLVMET
+1848 
-1857 LCIVCTVDPAFT
+1857 
-1869 TSAENKICPLTIAI
+1869 
-1883 FLKYSN
+1883 
-1889 DPVVASLAQDIFK
+1889 
-1902 ELAQIEACQGPM
+1902 
-1914 QMRLIPT
+1914 
-1921 LVSIM
+1921 
-1926 QAPPDK
+1926 
-1932 IPSGLCATSID
+1932 
-1943 ILTTVVRNTKP
+1943 
-1954 PLSDML
+1954 
-1960 VCQAFPAVAQCTLRT
+1960 
-1975 DDNTTMQNGGE
+1975 
-1986 CLRAYVS
+1986 
-1993 VALEQIA
+1993 
-2000 QWQDEQGHSGLWYVM
+2000 
-2015 QVVSQLLDPRT
+2015 
-2026 SEFTAAFVG
+2026 
-2035 RLVSTLIARAGS
+2035 
-2047 QLADQLDQILRA
+2047 
-2059 ILSKMQQ
+2059 
-2066 AETLSV
+2066 
-2072 MQSLIMVFAHLVH
+2072 
-2085 SQLEPL
+2085 
-2091 LEFLCSLPGPTGKP
+2091 
-2105 ALEFVMAEWMS
+2105 
-2116 RQHLFYGQYEGKVR
+2116 

>member
-100 TLKIPHVERKTLDLY
+100 TLKIPHAERKTLDLY

-128 VVCKERRWTQIALR
+128 VVCKERKWTQIALK

-168 FQTGANLMNSQKPTL
+168 FQTGNSQKPTL
-183 TNDTKDKEYKPHDLP
+183 TNDTKDKEYKPHDLL

-216 RTKGR
+216 RTKVKDR
-221 CFKSEPGE
+221 Y
-229 VCENKPNLRRRMGSY
+229 RMHSFMP
-244 VAKPES
+244 KFLLFS
-250 VMTIPVQVKE
+250 SQ
-260 EPIEQQVEGEKSKVE
+260 VE
-275 QYMCLVCG
+275 QYICLVCE

-328 GKPQVAFGFEQ
+328 GKPPVAFGFEQ

-497 ENVMKN
+497 ENVMKS

-546 ITFPRSYHS
+546 ITFPRAYHS

-603 AAKADS
+603 ATKADS

-627 EEKMLRERA
+627 EEKMLREKV
-636 YKLGVWHSQQVDYD
+636 YKLGVWHSHQVDYD
-650 LLADEERQ
+650 LLPDEERQ

-689 CSCPARSYTLNYKFT
+689 CSCPARSYTLNYKYT

-728 VNKILKADHDN
+728 VNKILK
-739 KSDLEEL
+739 EL
-746 RSLIVEA
+746 RSLVVEA
-753 EKKTYPE
+753 EKKSYPE
-760 TDLLSHLRQLTVEEL
+760 TDLLSHLRQVIQNADRCTSMAQQLLNGKRQTRYRSGGGKSQNQLTVEEL

-798 LNRVEQFQQQSTDL
+798 LNRVEQFQQQSSDL

-824 ALLDEGAGLDVEL
+824 SLLDEGAGMDVEL

-872 RLIDQGVGLAPHA
+872 RLIDQGVGLTPHA
-885 SIQEVDSI
+885 CVERTMARLQELLTVCEHWEEKAHNMLTARPRHSIETLEAAIQEVDSI
-893 PAYLPSCIQL
+893 PAYLPSCLQL
-903 KDCVSRAREWIM
+903 KDCVNRAKEWIM

-928 LAALTELVARARGIP
+928 LAALSELVSRARSVP
-943 VMLEPLTRL
+943 VMLEPLSRL
-952 ESLVSEFQSS
+952 ESLISEVQAWKESAAKTFLLRNSSHSLLEVLCPRCENGPQKSKSKKAKDVSVPCKKVEVKLDSLFDVEKALSTSKDTVSAMATLSEVHQKELESLSMLRTSNESKFQSS
-962 PSSVAP
+962 PSCLAP

-1003 TGLPWLCPLCKRSE
+1003 IGLPWLCPLCKRSE

-1058 QQVLPIQHPNGKARN
+1058 QLVSPTQNPNGKVSLIFLN
-1073 ISGIASSQTL
+1073 IVKLGT
-1083 VGSNSSFYMLQPCI
+1083 
-1097 PLNELSAELEDLLVE
+1097 ELEELLVE
-1112 GLLQQV
+1112 GLLMQV
-1118 TLPELQPL
+1118 TLPELQQL
-1126 YSSLLNRFLP
+1126 YSSLLNRFSP
-1136 SQNSLQSSEHD
+1136 SQHSLQSSEHD
-1147 HQYHIAQDRSPPH
+1147 HQYHIR
-1160 RSPPHSKGQD
+1160 
-1170 AVPETKKEPE
+1170 
-1180 KLEKNSKRRLEKE
+1180 LEKNSKRRLEKE
-1193 NMEGQQRDKIKKPKK
+1193 NMEGQHRDKIKKPKK
-1208 KKPKMNKERRREEKQ
+1208 KKPKMNKERRREEKR

-1286 NEDYICSR
+1286 NEDYICVS
-1294 PQRALARCASF
+1294 CAI
-1305 RRVPGHLSVSLGKTG
+1305 
-1320 ENMAGMNASGPGPV
+1320 N
-1334 STLDQV
+1334 D
-1340 DKGLKE
+1340 
-1346 TLIDALN
+1346 
-1353 AILSPVQ
+1353 
-1360 EVRAAAEERIKVL
+1360 
-1373 EVTEE
+1373 
-1378 FGVHLAELTVDPH
+1378 
-1391 GALAIRQLASVIL
+1391 
-1404 KQYVETHWCAQS
+1404 
-1416 EKYRPPETTEW
+1416 
-1427 AKAAIRELLPSG
+1427 
-1439 LREAISKVRSSVA
+1439 
-1452 YALSAIA
+1452 
-1459 HWDWP
+1459 
-1464 EAWPG
+1464 
-1469 LFKLLMDMLASGDV
+1469 
-1483 NAVHG
+1483 
-1488 AMRVLTEFTREV
+1488 LTE
-1500 TDVQMPDVAPVIL
+1500 
-1513 PQMYKIFTM
+1513 
-1522 AEVYSIRTRSRA
+1522 
-1534 VEIFTTC
+1534 
-1541 ANLICA
+1541 
-1547 IDEVA
+1547 
-1552 KGAANTLIFPVVQQF
+1552 
-1567 TEAFIQALQIPDG
+1567 
-1580 PTSDSGLKMEVLKAV
+1580 
-1595 TALVKNFPK
+1595 
-1604 PMVSSMQQILPIVNY
+1604 
-1619 TEEVDDPVDSDGEV
+1619 
-1633 LGFENLVFSIFEF
+1633 
-1646 VHTLLENKKFK
+1646 
-1657 STVKKALPEL
+1657 
-1667 IYYII
+1667 
-1672 LYMQITEDQIKVWT
+1672 
-1686 ANPQQFVED
+1686 
-1695 EDDDTFSYSVRIS
+1695 
-1708 AQDLLLAV
+1708 
-1716 AAEFQ
+1716 
-1721 NESAAALAAA
+1721 
-1731 ATRHLQE
+1731 
-1738 GEQAK
+1738 
-1743 NTGIKTII
+1743 
-1751 TENVKNG
+1751 
-1758 RVQFDM
+1758 
-1764 HGFLAN
+1764 
-1770 VILADLN
+1770 
-1777 LPAASPFLLGR
+1777 
-1788 ALWAASRFT
+1788 
-1797 AAMSPE
+1797 
-1803 LIQQFLQ
+1803 
-1810 ATVSGLHESQPPSV
+1810 
-1824 RISAVRAIW
+1824 
-1833 GILEGLVQLAAQFSS
+1833 
-1848 EVLTLVMET
+1848 
-1857 LCIVCTVDPAFT
+1857 
-1869 TSAENKICPLTIAI
+1869 
-1883 FLKYSN
+1883 
-1889 DPVVASLAQDIFK
+1889 
-1902 ELAQIEACQGPM
+1902 
-1914 QMRLIPT
+1914 
-1921 LVSIM
+1921 
-1926 QAPPDK
+1926 
-1932 IPSGLCATSID
+1932 
-1943 ILTTVVRNTKP
+1943 
-1954 PLSDML
+1954 
-1960 VCQAFPAVAQCTLRT
+1960 
-1975 DDNTTMQNGGE
+1975 
-1986 CLRAYVS
+1986 
-1993 VALEQIA
+1993 
-2000 QWQDEQGHSGLWYVM
+2000 
-2015 QVVSQLLDPRT
+2015 
-2026 SEFTAAFVG
+2026 
-2035 RLVSTLIARAGS
+2035 
-2047 QLADQLDQILRA
+2047 
-2059 ILSKMQQ
+2059 
-2066 AETLSV
+2066 
-2072 MQSLIMVFAHLVH
+2072 
-2085 SQLEPL
+2085 
-2091 LEFLCSLPGPTGKP
+2091 
-2105 ALEFVMAEWMS
+2105 
-2116 RQHLFYGQYEGKVR
+2116 

>member
-66 FTPRIQRLNELEAQT
+66 FTPRIQRLNELE
-81 RVKLNFLDQIAKFW
+81 
-95 ELQGC
+95 
-100 TLKIPHVERKTLDLY
+100 
-115 VLYKLVKEEGGFD
+115 LVKEEGGFD
-128 VVCKERRWTQIALR
+128 VVCKERKWTQIALK

-168 FQTGANLMNSQKPTL
+168 FQTGNSQKPTL
-183 TNDTKDKEYKPHDLP
+183 TNDTKDKEYKPHDLL

-229 VCENKPNLRRRMGSY
+229 VCEKPNLRRRMGSY
-244 VAKPES
+244 VAKPEP
-250 VMTIPVQVKE
+250 VKKIPIQVKE
-260 EPIEQQVEGEKSKVE
+260 EPIEQQVEGEKSKVRAKVE
-275 QYMCLVCG
+275 QYICLVCE

-328 GKPQVAFGFEQ
+328 GKPPVAFGFEQ

-497 ENVMKN
+497 ENVMKS

-546 ITFPRSYHS
+546 ITFPRAYHS

-603 AAKADS
+603 ATKADS

-627 EEKMLRERA
+627 EEKMLREKV
-636 YKLGVWHSQQVDYD
+636 YKLGVWHSHQVDYD
-650 LLADEERQ
+650 LLPDEERQ

-689 CSCPARSYTLNYKFT
+689 CSCPARSYTLNYKYT

-728 VNKILKADHDN
+728 VNKILK
-739 KSDLEEL
+739 EL
-746 RSLIVEA
+746 RSLVVEA
-753 EKKTYPE
+753 EKKSYPE
-760 TDLLSHLRQLTVEEL
+760 TDLLSHLRQVIQNADRCTSMAQQLLNGKRQTRYRSGGGKSQNQLTVEEL

-798 LNRVEQFQQQSTDL
+798 LNRVEQFQQQSSDL

-824 ALLDEGAGLDVEL
+824 SLLDEGAGMDVEL

-872 RLIDQGVGLAPHA
+872 RLIDQGVGLTPHA
-885 SIQEVDSI
+885 CVERTMARLQELLTVCEHWEEKAHNMLTARPRHSIETLEAAIQEVDSI
-893 PAYLPSCIQL
+893 PAYLPSCLQL
-903 KDCVSRAREWIM
+903 KDCVNRAKEWIM

-928 LAALTELVARARGIP
+928 LAALSELVSRARSVP
-943 VMLEPLTRL
+943 VMLEPLSRL
-952 ESLVSEFQSS
+952 ESLISEVQAWKESAAKTFLLRNSSHSLLEVLCPRCENGPQKSKSKKAKDVSVPCKKVEVKLDSLFDVEKALSTSKDTVSAMATLSEVHQKELESLSMLRTSNESKFQSS
-962 PSSVAP
+962 PSCLAP

-1003 TGLPWLCPLCKRSE
+1003 IGLPWLCPLCKRSE

-1058 QQVLPIQHPNGKARN
+1058 QLVSPTQNPNGKVSLIFLN
-1073 ISGIASSQTL
+1073 IVKLGT
-1083 VGSNSSFYMLQPCI
+1083 
-1097 PLNELSAELEDLLVE
+1097 ELEELLVE
-1112 GLLQQV
+1112 GLLMQV
-1118 TLPELQPL
+1118 TLPELQQL
-1126 YSSLLNRFLP
+1126 YSSLLNRFSP
-1136 SQNSLQSSEHD
+1136 SQHSLQSSEHD

-1160 RSPPHSKGQD
+1160 RSPPHSKGQ
-1170 AVPETKKEPE
+1170 V
-1180 KLEKNSKRRLEKE
+1180 
-1193 NMEGQQRDKIKKPKK
+1193 
-1208 KKPKMNKERRREEKQ
+1208 RE
-1223 TTSPSNSLSDLSYS
+1223 
-1237 DDSEED
+1237 
-1243 WSVCSAKQCQQPEG
+1243 
-1257 NEVNWV
+1257 
-1263 QCDGSCNQWFH
+1263 H
-1274 QICVGVSAEQAE
+1274 
-1286 NEDYICSR
+1286 
-1294 PQRALARCASF
+1294 PQL
-1305 RRVPGHLSVSLGKTG
+1305 
-1320 ENMAGMNASGPGPV
+1320 
-1334 STLDQV
+1334 
-1340 DKGLKE
+1340 
-1346 TLIDALN
+1346 
-1353 AILSPVQ
+1353 
-1360 EVRAAAEERIKVL
+1360 
-1373 EVTEE
+1373 
-1378 FGVHLAELTVDPH
+1378 
-1391 GALAIRQLASVIL
+1391 
-1404 KQYVETHWCAQS
+1404 
-1416 EKYRPPETTEW
+1416 
-1427 AKAAIRELLPSG
+1427 
-1439 LREAISKVRSSVA
+1439 
-1452 YALSAIA
+1452 
-1459 HWDWP
+1459 
-1464 EAWPG
+1464 
-1469 LFKLLMDMLASGDV
+1469 
-1483 NAVHG
+1483 
-1488 AMRVLTEFTREV
+1488 
-1500 TDVQMPDVAPVIL
+1500 
-1513 PQMYKIFTM
+1513 
-1522 AEVYSIRTRSRA
+1522 VY
-1534 VEIFTTC
+1534 
-1541 ANLICA
+1541 
-1547 IDEVA
+1547 
-1552 KGAANTLIFPVVQQF
+1552 
-1567 TEAFIQALQIPDG
+1567 
-1580 PTSDSGLKMEVLKAV
+1580 
-1595 TALVKNFPK
+1595 
-1604 PMVSSMQQILPIVNY
+1604 
-1619 TEEVDDPVDSDGEV
+1619 
-1633 LGFENLVFSIFEF
+1633 
-1646 VHTLLENKKFK
+1646 
-1657 STVKKALPEL
+1657 
-1667 IYYII
+1667 
-1672 LYMQITEDQIKVWT
+1672 
-1686 ANPQQFVED
+1686 
-1695 EDDDTFSYSVRIS
+1695 
-1708 AQDLLLAV
+1708 
-1716 AAEFQ
+1716 
-1721 NESAAALAAA
+1721 
-1731 ATRHLQE
+1731 
-1738 GEQAK
+1738 
-1743 NTGIKTII
+1743 
-1751 TENVKNG
+1751 
-1758 RVQFDM
+1758 
-1764 HGFLAN
+1764 
-1770 VILADLN
+1770 
-1777 LPAASPFLLGR
+1777 
-1788 ALWAASRFT
+1788 
-1797 AAMSPE
+1797 
-1803 LIQQFLQ
+1803 
-1810 ATVSGLHESQPPSV
+1810 
-1824 RISAVRAIW
+1824 
-1833 GILEGLVQLAAQFSS
+1833 
-1848 EVLTLVMET
+1848 
-1857 LCIVCTVDPAFT
+1857 
-1869 TSAENKICPLTIAI
+1869 
-1883 FLKYSN
+1883 
-1889 DPVVASLAQDIFK
+1889 
-1902 ELAQIEACQGPM
+1902 
-1914 QMRLIPT
+1914 
-1921 LVSIM
+1921 
-1926 QAPPDK
+1926 
-1932 IPSGLCATSID
+1932 
-1943 ILTTVVRNTKP
+1943 
-1954 PLSDML
+1954 
-1960 VCQAFPAVAQCTLRT
+1960 
-1975 DDNTTMQNGGE
+1975 
-1986 CLRAYVS
+1986 
-1993 VALEQIA
+1993 
-2000 QWQDEQGHSGLWYVM
+2000 
-2015 QVVSQLLDPRT
+2015 
-2026 SEFTAAFVG
+2026 
-2035 RLVSTLIARAGS
+2035 
-2047 QLADQLDQILRA
+2047 
-2059 ILSKMQQ
+2059 
-2066 AETLSV
+2066 
-2072 MQSLIMVFAHLVH
+2072 
-2085 SQLEPL
+2085 
-2091 LEFLCSLPGPTGKP
+2091 
-2105 ALEFVMAEWMS
+2105 
-2116 RQHLFYGQYEGKVR
+2116 

>member
-1 MTHSRPNEFIPPPE
+1 MTQSRPNEFIPPPE

-115 VLYKLVKEEGGFD
+115 VLYKLVNEDGGFD
-128 VVCKERRWTQIALR
+128 VVCKERKWTQIALK

-168 FQTGANLMNSQKPTL
+168 FQTGNSQKPTL

-198 QRQSVQPVETCT
+198 QRQSVQPAETCT

-216 RTKGR
+216 RTKVKDR
-221 CFKSEPGE
+221 YR
-229 VCENKPNLRRRMGSY
+229 NLIHTWTMD
-244 VAKPES
+244 
-250 VMTIPVQVKE
+250 VKE
-260 EPIEQQVEGEKSKVE
+260 EHVEQQVEGEKSKVRVE
-275 QYMCLVCG
+275 QYICLVCG

-410 TFKVSPEEEDY
+410 TFKVSPEEEGY

-546 ITFPRSYHS
+546 ITFPRAYHS

-603 AAKADS
+603 ATKANT

-627 EEKMLRERA
+627 EEKMLREKT

-650 LLADEERQ
+650 LLPDEERQ

-689 CSCPARSYTLNYKFT
+689 CSCPARSYTLNYKYT

-709 PLFQALTA
+709 PLFQDLTT

-728 VNKILKADHDN
+728 VNKILKADQDN
-739 KSDLEEL
+739 KKFALGCNFKK
-746 RSLIVEA
+746 LIVEA

-760 TDLLSHLRQLTVEEL
+760 TDLLSHLRQVIQNADRCTSMAQQLLNGKRQTRYRSGGGKSQNQLTVEEL

-786 CTIRQAP
+786 CSIRQAP

-798 LNRVEQFQQQSTDL
+798 LNRVEQFQQDSSDL
-812 LAEDMPGSSALQ
+812 LAEDMPGSSALHG
-824 ALLDEGAGLDVEL
+824 LLDEGASLDVEL

-885 SIQEVDSI
+885 CVEKTMARLQELLTVCEHWEEKAHNMLTARPLYSIETLETAIQEVDSI
-893 PAYLPSCIQL
+893 PAYLPSCLQL

-915 EADALQAGGRIPG
+915 EADGLQAGGRIPG
-928 LAALTELVARARGIP
+928 LGALSELVSRARGIS
-943 VMLEPLTRL
+943 VMLEPLSRL
-952 ESLVSEFQSS
+952 ESLVSEVQAWKESAAKTFLLRNASHSLLEVLCPRCETGSQKSKSKKNKDVSVPCKKVEVKLDSLFDVEKALSTSKDTASAMATLSDVHQKELESLSMLRTSNESKLQSS
-962 PSSVAP
+962 PSCLAP

-1058 QQVLPIQHPNGKARN
+1058 QQVSPTQHQNGKVSLICSN
-1073 ISGIASSQTL
+1073 IISLKI
-1083 VGSNSSFYMLQPCI
+1083 
-1097 PLNELSAELEDLLVE
+1097 NENM
-1112 GLLQQV
+1112 
-1118 TLPELQPL
+1118 TP
-1126 YSSLLNRFLP
+1126 FLF
-1136 SQNSLQSSEHD
+1136 
-1147 HQYHIAQDRSPPH
+1147 IFMF
-1160 RSPPHSKGQD
+1160 HSINMMQ
-1170 AVPETKKEPE
+1170 EPE

-1193 NMEGQQRDKIKKPKK
+1193 NIEGQHIGKTKKPKK

-1286 NEDYICSR
+1286 NEDYICVS
-1294 PQRALARCASF
+1294 CA
-1305 RRVPGHLSVSLGKTG
+1305 
-1320 ENMAGMNASGPGPV
+1320 MN
-1334 STLDQV
+1334 D
-1340 DKGLKE
+1340 
-1346 TLIDALN
+1346 
-1353 AILSPVQ
+1353 
-1360 EVRAAAEERIKVL
+1360 
-1373 EVTEE
+1373 
-1378 FGVHLAELTVDPH
+1378 
-1391 GALAIRQLASVIL
+1391 
-1404 KQYVETHWCAQS
+1404 
-1416 EKYRPPETTEW
+1416 
-1427 AKAAIRELLPSG
+1427 
-1439 LREAISKVRSSVA
+1439 
-1452 YALSAIA
+1452 
-1459 HWDWP
+1459 
-1464 EAWPG
+1464 
-1469 LFKLLMDMLASGDV
+1469 
-1483 NAVHG
+1483 
-1488 AMRVLTEFTREV
+1488 LTE
-1500 TDVQMPDVAPVIL
+1500 
-1513 PQMYKIFTM
+1513 
-1522 AEVYSIRTRSRA
+1522 
-1534 VEIFTTC
+1534 
-1541 ANLICA
+1541 
-1547 IDEVA
+1547 
-1552 KGAANTLIFPVVQQF
+1552 
-1567 TEAFIQALQIPDG
+1567 
-1580 PTSDSGLKMEVLKAV
+1580 
-1595 TALVKNFPK
+1595 
-1604 PMVSSMQQILPIVNY
+1604 
-1619 TEEVDDPVDSDGEV
+1619 
-1633 LGFENLVFSIFEF
+1633 
-1646 VHTLLENKKFK
+1646 
-1657 STVKKALPEL
+1657 
-1667 IYYII
+1667 
-1672 LYMQITEDQIKVWT
+1672 
-1686 ANPQQFVED
+1686 
-1695 EDDDTFSYSVRIS
+1695 
-1708 AQDLLLAV
+1708 
-1716 AAEFQ
+1716 
-1721 NESAAALAAA
+1721 
-1731 ATRHLQE
+1731 
-1738 GEQAK
+1738 
-1743 NTGIKTII
+1743 
-1751 TENVKNG
+1751 
-1758 RVQFDM
+1758 
-1764 HGFLAN
+1764 
-1770 VILADLN
+1770 
-1777 LPAASPFLLGR
+1777 
-1788 ALWAASRFT
+1788 
-1797 AAMSPE
+1797 
-1803 LIQQFLQ
+1803 
-1810 ATVSGLHESQPPSV
+1810 
-1824 RISAVRAIW
+1824 
-1833 GILEGLVQLAAQFSS
+1833 
-1848 EVLTLVMET
+1848 
-1857 LCIVCTVDPAFT
+1857 
-1869 TSAENKICPLTIAI
+1869 
-1883 FLKYSN
+1883 
-1889 DPVVASLAQDIFK
+1889 
-1902 ELAQIEACQGPM
+1902 
-1914 QMRLIPT
+1914 
-1921 LVSIM
+1921 
-1926 QAPPDK
+1926 
-1932 IPSGLCATSID
+1932 
-1943 ILTTVVRNTKP
+1943 
-1954 PLSDML
+1954 
-1960 VCQAFPAVAQCTLRT
+1960 
-1975 DDNTTMQNGGE
+1975 
-1986 CLRAYVS
+1986 
-1993 VALEQIA
+1993 
-2000 QWQDEQGHSGLWYVM
+2000 
-2015 QVVSQLLDPRT
+2015 
-2026 SEFTAAFVG
+2026 
-2035 RLVSTLIARAGS
+2035 
-2047 QLADQLDQILRA
+2047 
-2059 ILSKMQQ
+2059 
-2066 AETLSV
+2066 
-2072 MQSLIMVFAHLVH
+2072 
-2085 SQLEPL
+2085 
-2091 LEFLCSLPGPTGKP
+2091 
-2105 ALEFVMAEWMS
+2105 
-2116 RQHLFYGQYEGKVR
+2116 

>member
-1 MTHSRPNEFIPPPE
+1 MFIPPPE

-115 VLYKLVKEEGGFD
+115 VLYKLVKEDGGFD
-128 VVCKERRWTQIALR
+128 VVCKERRWTQIAL
-142 MGFAP
+142 
-147 GKAVGSHLRAH
+147 KIVYSVGSHLRAH

-168 FQTGANLMNSQKPTL
+168 FQKGANLMLITCMVSSLNLFLQQNSQKPTL

-198 QRQSVQPVETCT
+198 QRQSVQPAETCT

-244 VAKPES
+244 V
-250 VMTIPVQVKE
+250 VKE
-260 EPIEQQVEGEKSKVE
+260 EPIEQKVEGEKSKVRVEVRGPFGFCTTRYALYSVMAMFVCFPPQVE

-339 ASRDYTLRTFGDMAD
+339 APRDYTLRTFGDMAD

-402 SGFPVKNG
+402 SGFPVKTG
-410 TFKVSPEEEDY
+410 TFKVSPEEEGY

-485 WYGAPGYAAEQL
+485 WYGIPGYAAEQL
-497 ENVMKN
+497 EKVMKN

-524 PNVLMEH
+524 PNVLMGH

-546 ITFPRSYHS
+546 ITFPRAYHS

-563 AEAVNFCTADWMP
+563 AEAVNFCTADWVP

-603 AAKADS
+603 AAKADI

-650 LLADEERQ
+650 LLPDEERQ
-658 CAKCRTTCYLSAIT
+658 CTKCRTTCYLSAIT

-689 CSCPARSYTLNYKFT
+689 CSCPVKSYTLNYKYT

-728 VNKILKADHDN
+728 VNKILKADQDN
-739 KSDLEEL
+739 KSALS
-746 RSLIVEA
+746 RIEA

-760 TDLLSHLRQLTVEEL
+760 TDLLSHLRQVIQNADRCTSVAQQLLNGKRQTRYRSGGGKSQNQLTVEEL
-775 RSFVNQLYDLP
+775 RLFVNQLYDLP

-798 LNRVEQFQQQSTDL
+798 LNRVEQFQQESSDL

-824 ALLDEGAGLDVEL
+824 GLLDEGASLDVEL

-885 SIQEVDSI
+885 CVERTMARLQELLTVCEHWEEKAHNMLTARPRHSIVTLEAAIQEVNSI
-893 PAYLPSCIQL
+893 PAYLPSCLQL

-928 LAALTELVARARGIP
+928 LAALSELVSRARGIP

-952 ESLVSEFQSS
+952 ESLVSEVQAWKESAAKTFLLRNSSHSLLEVLCPRCETGPQKSKSKKSKDVSVPCKKVEVKLDSLFDVEKALSMSKDTASAMATLSDVHQKELESLSMLRTSNESKFQSS
-962 PSSVAP
+962 PSCLAP

-1003 TGLPWLCPLCKRSE
+1003 SGLPWLCPLCKHSE

-1032 RIRVRL
+1032 RIRVWL

-1058 QQVLPIQHPNGKARN
+1058 QQVSPTPHPNGKVSLICSN
-1073 ISGIASSQTL
+1073 IITTVLSTCCSLVFLSMVSQPHLMFLIHTYRG
-1083 VGSNSSFYMLQPCI
+1083 VVNVWMKIFRIVSCVT
-1097 PLNELSAELEDLLVE
+1097 ELSAELEELLVE
-1112 GLLQQV
+1112 GLLLQV
-1118 TLPELQPL
+1118 TLPELQQL

-1136 SQNSLQSSEHD
+1136 SQHSLQSSEHD
-1147 HQYHIAQDRSPPH
+1147 HQYHI
-1160 RSPPHSKGQD
+1160 
-1170 AVPETKKEPE
+1170 
-1180 KLEKNSKRRLEKE
+1180 LEKNSKRRLEKE
-1193 NMEGQQRDKIKKPKK
+1193 NIEGQHRDTIKKPKK

-1286 NEDYICSR
+1286 NEDYIC
-1294 PQRALARCASF
+1294 
-1305 RRVPGHLSVSLGKTG
+1305 VSCI
-1320 ENMAGMNASGPGPV
+1320 S
-1334 STLDQV
+1334 
-1340 DKGLKE
+1340 
-1346 TLIDALN
+1346 
-1353 AILSPVQ
+1353 SP
-1360 EVRAAAEERIKVL
+1360 
-1373 EVTEE
+1373 
-1378 FGVHLAELTVDPH
+1378 
-1391 GALAIRQLASVIL
+1391 
-1404 KQYVETHWCAQS
+1404 Y
-1416 EKYRPPETTEW
+1416 
-1427 AKAAIRELLPSG
+1427 
-1439 LREAISKVRSSVA
+1439 
-1452 YALSAIA
+1452 
-1459 HWDWP
+1459 
-1464 EAWPG
+1464 
-1469 LFKLLMDMLASGDV
+1469 
-1483 NAVHG
+1483 
-1488 AMRVLTEFTREV
+1488 
-1500 TDVQMPDVAPVIL
+1500 
-1513 PQMYKIFTM
+1513 
-1522 AEVYSIRTRSRA
+1522 
-1534 VEIFTTC
+1534 
-1541 ANLICA
+1541 
-1547 IDEVA
+1547 
-1552 KGAANTLIFPVVQQF
+1552 
-1567 TEAFIQALQIPDG
+1567 
-1580 PTSDSGLKMEVLKAV
+1580 
-1595 TALVKNFPK
+1595 
-1604 PMVSSMQQILPIVNY
+1604 
-1619 TEEVDDPVDSDGEV
+1619 
-1633 LGFENLVFSIFEF
+1633 
-1646 VHTLLENKKFK
+1646 
-1657 STVKKALPEL
+1657 
-1667 IYYII
+1667 
-1672 LYMQITEDQIKVWT
+1672 
-1686 ANPQQFVED
+1686 
-1695 EDDDTFSYSVRIS
+1695 
-1708 AQDLLLAV
+1708 
-1716 AAEFQ
+1716 
-1721 NESAAALAAA
+1721 
-1731 ATRHLQE
+1731 
-1738 GEQAK
+1738 
-1743 NTGIKTII
+1743 
-1751 TENVKNG
+1751 
-1758 RVQFDM
+1758 
-1764 HGFLAN
+1764 
-1770 VILADLN
+1770 
-1777 LPAASPFLLGR
+1777 
-1788 ALWAASRFT
+1788 
-1797 AAMSPE
+1797 
-1803 LIQQFLQ
+1803 
-1810 ATVSGLHESQPPSV
+1810 
-1824 RISAVRAIW
+1824 
-1833 GILEGLVQLAAQFSS
+1833 
-1848 EVLTLVMET
+1848 
-1857 LCIVCTVDPAFT
+1857 
-1869 TSAENKICPLTIAI
+1869 
-1883 FLKYSN
+1883 
-1889 DPVVASLAQDIFK
+1889 
-1902 ELAQIEACQGPM
+1902 
-1914 QMRLIPT
+1914 
-1921 LVSIM
+1921 
-1926 QAPPDK
+1926 
-1932 IPSGLCATSID
+1932 
-1943 ILTTVVRNTKP
+1943 
-1954 PLSDML
+1954 
-1960 VCQAFPAVAQCTLRT
+1960 
-1975 DDNTTMQNGGE
+1975 
-1986 CLRAYVS
+1986 
-1993 VALEQIA
+1993 
-2000 QWQDEQGHSGLWYVM
+2000 
-2015 QVVSQLLDPRT
+2015 
-2026 SEFTAAFVG
+2026 
-2035 RLVSTLIARAGS
+2035 
-2047 QLADQLDQILRA
+2047 
-2059 ILSKMQQ
+2059 
-2066 AETLSV
+2066 
-2072 MQSLIMVFAHLVH
+2072 
-2085 SQLEPL
+2085 
-2091 LEFLCSLPGPTGKP
+2091 
-2105 ALEFVMAEWMS
+2105 
-2116 RQHLFYGQYEGKVR
+2116 

>member
-1 MTHSRPNEFIPPPE
+1 MFIPPPE

-115 VLYKLVKEEGGFD
+115 VLYKLVNEDGGFD
-128 VVCKERRWTQIALR
+128 VVCKERKWTQIALK

-198 QRQSVQPVETCT
+198 QRQSVQPAETCT

-221 CFKSEPGE
+221 CFKSELGE

-244 VAKPES
+244 VAKPE
-250 VMTIPVQVKE
+250 PVDVKE
-260 EPIEQQVEGEKSKVE
+260 EHVEQQVEGEKSKVRVEVRGPFGFYKVE
-275 QYMCLVCG
+275 QYICLVCG

-410 TFKVSPEEEDY
+410 TFKVSPEEEGY

-546 ITFPRSYHS
+546 ITFPRAYHS

-603 AAKADS
+603 ATKANT

-627 EEKMLRERA
+627 EEKMLREKT

-650 LLADEERQ
+650 LLPDEERQ

-689 CSCPARSYTLNYKFT
+689 CSCPARSYTLNYKYT

-709 PLFQALTA
+709 PLFQALTT

-728 VNKILKADHDN
+728 VKKILKADQDN
-739 KSDLEEL
+739 KSGEL
-746 RSLIVEA
+746 FKIGTL
-753 EKKTYPE
+753 E
-760 TDLLSHLRQLTVEEL
+760 TDLLSHLRQVIQNADRCTSMAQQLLNGKRQTRYRSGGGKSQNQLTVEEL

-786 CTIRQAP
+786 CSIRQAP

-798 LNRVEQFQQQSTDL
+798 LNRVEQFQQDSSDL
-812 LAEDMPGSSALQ
+812 LAEDMPGSSALHG
-824 ALLDEGAGLDVEL
+824 LLDEGASLDVEL

-885 SIQEVDSI
+885 CVEKTMARLQELLTVCEHWEEKAHNMLTARPLYSIETLEAAIQEVDSI
-893 PAYLPSCIQL
+893 PAYLPSCLQL

-915 EADALQAGGRIPG
+915 EADGLQAGGHIPG
-928 LAALTELVARARGIP
+928 LGALSELVSRARGIS
-943 VMLEPLTRL
+943 VMLEPLSRL
-952 ESLVSEFQSS
+952 ESLVSEVQAWKESAAKTFLLRNASHSLLEVLCPRCETGSQKSKSKKNKDVSVPCKKVEVKLDSLFDVEKALSTSKDTASAMATLSDVHQKELESLSMLRTSNESKLQSS
-962 PSSVAP
+962 PSCLAP

-1058 QQVLPIQHPNGKARN
+1058 QQVSPTQHQNGKVSLICSN
-1073 ISGIASSQTL
+1073 IISLKI
-1083 VGSNSSFYMLQPCI
+1083 
-1097 PLNELSAELEDLLVE
+1097 NENM
-1112 GLLQQV
+1112 
-1118 TLPELQPL
+1118 TP
-1126 YSSLLNRFLP
+1126 FLFIFMFH
-1136 SQNSLQSSEHD
+1136 SINMM
-1147 HQYHIAQDRSPPH
+1147 QD
-1160 RSPPHSKGQD
+1160 G
-1170 AVPETKKEPE
+1170 VPETKKEPE

-1193 NMEGQQRDKIKKPKK
+1193 NIEGQHIGKTKKPKK

-1286 NEDYICSR
+1286 NEDYICVS
-1294 PQRALARCASF
+1294 CA
-1305 RRVPGHLSVSLGKTG
+1305 
-1320 ENMAGMNASGPGPV
+1320 MN
-1334 STLDQV
+1334 D
-1340 DKGLKE
+1340 
-1346 TLIDALN
+1346 
-1353 AILSPVQ
+1353 
-1360 EVRAAAEERIKVL
+1360 
-1373 EVTEE
+1373 
-1378 FGVHLAELTVDPH
+1378 
-1391 GALAIRQLASVIL
+1391 
-1404 KQYVETHWCAQS
+1404 
-1416 EKYRPPETTEW
+1416 
-1427 AKAAIRELLPSG
+1427 
-1439 LREAISKVRSSVA
+1439 
-1452 YALSAIA
+1452 
-1459 HWDWP
+1459 
-1464 EAWPG
+1464 
-1469 LFKLLMDMLASGDV
+1469 
-1483 NAVHG
+1483 
-1488 AMRVLTEFTREV
+1488 LTE
-1500 TDVQMPDVAPVIL
+1500 
-1513 PQMYKIFTM
+1513 
-1522 AEVYSIRTRSRA
+1522 
-1534 VEIFTTC
+1534 
-1541 ANLICA
+1541 
-1547 IDEVA
+1547 
-1552 KGAANTLIFPVVQQF
+1552 
-1567 TEAFIQALQIPDG
+1567 
-1580 PTSDSGLKMEVLKAV
+1580 
-1595 TALVKNFPK
+1595 
-1604 PMVSSMQQILPIVNY
+1604 
-1619 TEEVDDPVDSDGEV
+1619 
-1633 LGFENLVFSIFEF
+1633 
-1646 VHTLLENKKFK
+1646 
-1657 STVKKALPEL
+1657 
-1667 IYYII
+1667 
-1672 LYMQITEDQIKVWT
+1672 
-1686 ANPQQFVED
+1686 
-1695 EDDDTFSYSVRIS
+1695 
-1708 AQDLLLAV
+1708 
-1716 AAEFQ
+1716 
-1721 NESAAALAAA
+1721 
-1731 ATRHLQE
+1731 
-1738 GEQAK
+1738 
-1743 NTGIKTII
+1743 
-1751 TENVKNG
+1751 
-1758 RVQFDM
+1758 
-1764 HGFLAN
+1764 
-1770 VILADLN
+1770 
-1777 LPAASPFLLGR
+1777 
-1788 ALWAASRFT
+1788 
-1797 AAMSPE
+1797 
-1803 LIQQFLQ
+1803 
-1810 ATVSGLHESQPPSV
+1810 
-1824 RISAVRAIW
+1824 
-1833 GILEGLVQLAAQFSS
+1833 
-1848 EVLTLVMET
+1848 
-1857 LCIVCTVDPAFT
+1857 
-1869 TSAENKICPLTIAI
+1869 
-1883 FLKYSN
+1883 
-1889 DPVVASLAQDIFK
+1889 
-1902 ELAQIEACQGPM
+1902 
-1914 QMRLIPT
+1914 
-1921 LVSIM
+1921 
-1926 QAPPDK
+1926 
-1932 IPSGLCATSID
+1932 
-1943 ILTTVVRNTKP
+1943 
-1954 PLSDML
+1954 
-1960 VCQAFPAVAQCTLRT
+1960 
-1975 DDNTTMQNGGE
+1975 
-1986 CLRAYVS
+1986 
-1993 VALEQIA
+1993 
-2000 QWQDEQGHSGLWYVM
+2000 
-2015 QVVSQLLDPRT
+2015 
-2026 SEFTAAFVG
+2026 
-2035 RLVSTLIARAGS
+2035 
-2047 QLADQLDQILRA
+2047 
-2059 ILSKMQQ
+2059 
-2066 AETLSV
+2066 
-2072 MQSLIMVFAHLVH
+2072 
-2085 SQLEPL
+2085 
-2091 LEFLCSLPGPTGKP
+2091 
-2105 ALEFVMAEWMS
+2105 
-2116 RQHLFYGQYEGKVR
+2116 

>member
-100 TLKIPHVERKTLDLY
+100 TLKIPHAERKTLDLY

-128 VVCKERRWTQIALR
+128 VVCKERKWTQIALK

-168 FQTGANLMNSQKPTL
+168 FQTGNSQKPTL
-183 TNDTKDKEYKPHDLP
+183 TNDTKDKEYKPHDLL

-229 VCENKPNLRRRMGSY
+229 VCEKPNLRRRMGPFGFHTTKY
-244 VAKPES
+244 A
-250 VMTIPVQVKE
+250 
-260 EPIEQQVEGEKSKVE
+260 VE
-275 QYMCLVCG
+275 QYICLVCE

-328 GKPQVAFGFEQ
+328 GKPPVAFGFEQ

-497 ENVMKN
+497 ENVMKS

-546 ITFPRSYHS
+546 ITFPRAYHS

-603 AAKADS
+603 ATKADS

-627 EEKMLRERA
+627 EEKMLREKV
-636 YKLGVWHSQQVDYD
+636 YKLGVWHSHQVDYD
-650 LLADEERQ
+650 LLPDEERQ

-689 CSCPARSYTLNYKFT
+689 CSCPARSYTLNYKYT

-728 VNKILKADHDN
+728 VNKILK
-739 KSDLEEL
+739 EL
-746 RSLIVEA
+746 RSLVVEA
-753 EKKTYPE
+753 EKKSYPE
-760 TDLLSHLRQLTVEEL
+760 TDLLSHLRQVIQNADRCTSMAQQLLNGKRQTRYRSGGGKSQNQLTVEEL

-798 LNRVEQFQQQSTDL
+798 LNRVEQFQQQSSDL

-824 ALLDEGAGLDVEL
+824 SLLDEGAGMDVEL

-872 RLIDQGVGLAPHA
+872 RLIDQGVGLTPHA
-885 SIQEVDSI
+885 CVERTMARLQELLTVCEHWEEKAHNMLTARPRHSIETLEAAIQEVDSI
-893 PAYLPSCIQL
+893 PAYLPSCLQL
-903 KDCVSRAREWIM
+903 KDCVNRAKEWIM

-928 LAALTELVARARGIP
+928 LAALSELVSRARSVP
-943 VMLEPLTRL
+943 VMLEPLSRL
-952 ESLVSEFQSS
+952 ESLISEVQAWKESAAKTFLLRNSSHSLLEVLCPRCENGPQKSKSKKAKDVSVPCKKVEVKLDSLFDVEKALSTSKDTVSAMATLSEVHQKELESLSMLRTSNESKFQSS
-962 PSSVAP
+962 PSCLAP

-1003 TGLPWLCPLCKRSE
+1003 IGLPWLCPLCKRSE

-1058 QQVLPIQHPNGKARN
+1058 QLVSPTQNPNGKVSLIFLN
-1073 ISGIASSQTL
+1073 IVKLGT
-1083 VGSNSSFYMLQPCI
+1083 
-1097 PLNELSAELEDLLVE
+1097 ELEELLVE
-1112 GLLQQV
+1112 GLLMQV
-1118 TLPELQPL
+1118 TLPELQQL
-1126 YSSLLNRFLP
+1126 YSSLLNRFSP
-1136 SQNSLQSSEHD
+1136 SQHSLQSSEHD

-1160 RSPPHSKGQD
+1160 RSPPHSKGQ
-1170 AVPETKKEPE
+1170 VREHPQ
-1180 KLEKNSKRRLEKE
+1180 L
-1193 NMEGQQRDKIKKPKK
+1193 
-1208 KKPKMNKERRREEKQ
+1208 KPKMNKERRREEKR

-1286 NEDYICSR
+1286 NEDYICVS
-1294 PQRALARCASF
+1294 CAI
-1305 RRVPGHLSVSLGKTG
+1305 
-1320 ENMAGMNASGPGPV
+1320 N
-1334 STLDQV
+1334 D
-1340 DKGLKE
+1340 
-1346 TLIDALN
+1346 
-1353 AILSPVQ
+1353 
-1360 EVRAAAEERIKVL
+1360 
-1373 EVTEE
+1373 
-1378 FGVHLAELTVDPH
+1378 
-1391 GALAIRQLASVIL
+1391 
-1404 KQYVETHWCAQS
+1404 
-1416 EKYRPPETTEW
+1416 
-1427 AKAAIRELLPSG
+1427 
-1439 LREAISKVRSSVA
+1439 
-1452 YALSAIA
+1452 
-1459 HWDWP
+1459 
-1464 EAWPG
+1464 
-1469 LFKLLMDMLASGDV
+1469 
-1483 NAVHG
+1483 
-1488 AMRVLTEFTREV
+1488 LTE
-1500 TDVQMPDVAPVIL
+1500 
-1513 PQMYKIFTM
+1513 
-1522 AEVYSIRTRSRA
+1522 
-1534 VEIFTTC
+1534 
-1541 ANLICA
+1541 
-1547 IDEVA
+1547 
-1552 KGAANTLIFPVVQQF
+1552 
-1567 TEAFIQALQIPDG
+1567 
-1580 PTSDSGLKMEVLKAV
+1580 
-1595 TALVKNFPK
+1595 
-1604 PMVSSMQQILPIVNY
+1604 
-1619 TEEVDDPVDSDGEV
+1619 
-1633 LGFENLVFSIFEF
+1633 
-1646 VHTLLENKKFK
+1646 
-1657 STVKKALPEL
+1657 
-1667 IYYII
+1667 
-1672 LYMQITEDQIKVWT
+1672 
-1686 ANPQQFVED
+1686 
-1695 EDDDTFSYSVRIS
+1695 
-1708 AQDLLLAV
+1708 
-1716 AAEFQ
+1716 
-1721 NESAAALAAA
+1721 
-1731 ATRHLQE
+1731 
-1738 GEQAK
+1738 
-1743 NTGIKTII
+1743 
-1751 TENVKNG
+1751 
-1758 RVQFDM
+1758 
-1764 HGFLAN
+1764 
-1770 VILADLN
+1770 
-1777 LPAASPFLLGR
+1777 
-1788 ALWAASRFT
+1788 
-1797 AAMSPE
+1797 
-1803 LIQQFLQ
+1803 
-1810 ATVSGLHESQPPSV
+1810 
-1824 RISAVRAIW
+1824 
-1833 GILEGLVQLAAQFSS
+1833 
-1848 EVLTLVMET
+1848 
-1857 LCIVCTVDPAFT
+1857 
-1869 TSAENKICPLTIAI
+1869 
-1883 FLKYSN
+1883 
-1889 DPVVASLAQDIFK
+1889 
-1902 ELAQIEACQGPM
+1902 
-1914 QMRLIPT
+1914 
-1921 LVSIM
+1921 
-1926 QAPPDK
+1926 
-1932 IPSGLCATSID
+1932 
-1943 ILTTVVRNTKP
+1943 
-1954 PLSDML
+1954 
-1960 VCQAFPAVAQCTLRT
+1960 
-1975 DDNTTMQNGGE
+1975 
-1986 CLRAYVS
+1986 
-1993 VALEQIA
+1993 
-2000 QWQDEQGHSGLWYVM
+2000 
-2015 QVVSQLLDPRT
+2015 
-2026 SEFTAAFVG
+2026 
-2035 RLVSTLIARAGS
+2035 
-2047 QLADQLDQILRA
+2047 
-2059 ILSKMQQ
+2059 
-2066 AETLSV
+2066 
-2072 MQSLIMVFAHLVH
+2072 
-2085 SQLEPL
+2085 
-2091 LEFLCSLPGPTGKP
+2091 
-2105 ALEFVMAEWMS
+2105 
-2116 RQHLFYGQYEGKVR
+2116 

>member
-1 MTHSRPNEFIPPPE
+1 MTQSRPNEFIPPPE

-115 VLYKLVKEEGGFD
+115 VLYKLVNEDGGFD
-128 VVCKERRWTQIALR
+128 VVCKERKWTQIALK

-168 FQTGANLMNSQKPTL
+168 FQTGANLM
-183 TNDTKDKEYKPHDLP
+183 
-198 QRQSVQPVETCT
+198 
-210 IARRAK
+210 
-216 RTKGR
+216 GR
-221 CFKSEPGE
+221 CFKSELGE

-244 VAKPES
+244 VAKPEPVNNIS
-250 VMTIPVQVKE
+250 VDVKE
-260 EPIEQQVEGEKSKVE
+260 EHVEQQVEGEKSK
-275 QYMCLVCG
+275 
-283 GGGDEDRLL
+283 
-292 LCDGCDDSYHTF
+292 
-304 CLIPPLHDVP
+304 
-314 KGDWRCPKCLAQEC
+314 EC

-410 TFKVSPEEEDY
+410 TFKVSPEEEGY

-531 GVPIYRTNQCAGEFV
+531 GVP
-546 ITFPRSYHS
+546 
-555 GFNQGFNF
+555 
-563 AEAVNFCTADWMP
+563 MP

-603 AAKADS
+603 ATKANT

-627 EEKMLRERA
+627 EEKMLREKT

-650 LLADEERQ
+650 LLPDEERQ

-689 CSCPARSYTLNYKFT
+689 CSCPARSYTLNYKYT

-709 PLFQALTA
+709 PLFQDLTT

-728 VNKILKADHDN
+728 VNKILKADQDN

-746 RSLIVEA
+746 RSLVVEA

-760 TDLLSHLRQLTVEEL
+760 TDLLSHLRQVIQNADRCTSMAQQLLNGKRQTRYRSGGGKSQNQLTVEEL

-786 CTIRQAP
+786 CSIRQAP

-798 LNRVEQFQQQSTDL
+798 LNRVEQFQQDSSDL
-812 LAEDMPGSSALQ
+812 LAEDMPGSSALHG
-824 ALLDEGAGLDVEL
+824 LLDEGASLDVEL

-885 SIQEVDSI
+885 CVEKTMARLQELLTVCEHWEEKAHNMLTARPLYSIETLETAIQEVDSI
-893 PAYLPSCIQL
+893 PAYLPSCLQL

-915 EADALQAGGRIPG
+915 EADGLQAGGRIPG
-928 LAALTELVARARGIP
+928 LGALSELVSRARGIS
-943 VMLEPLTRL
+943 VMLEPLSRL
-952 ESLVSEFQSS
+952 ESLVSEVQAWKESAAKTFLLRNASHSLLEVLCPRCETGSQKSKSKKNKDVSVPCKKVEVKLDSLFDVEKALSTSKDTASAMATLSDVHQKELESLSMLRTSNESKLQSS
-962 PSSVAP
+962 PSCLAP

-1058 QQVLPIQHPNGKARN
+1058 QQVSPTQHQNGKARH
-1073 ISGIASSQTL
+1073 ISGTASSQTL
-1083 VGSNSSFYMLQPCI
+1083 VGSNGSFYMLQPCI
-1097 PLNELSAELEDLLVE
+1097 PLNGNAELEELLVE
-1112 GLLQQV
+1112 GLLLQV
-1118 TLPELQPL
+1118 TLPELQQL
-1126 YSSLLNRFLP
+1126 YSSLLNRFSP
-1136 SQNSLQSSEHD
+1136 SQHSLQSSEHD
-1147 HQYHIAQDRSPPH
+1147 HQYHIAQDKSPPH
-1160 RSPPHSKGQD
+1160 GSPPHNKGQD
-1170 AVPETKKEPE
+1170 GVPETKKEPE

-1193 NMEGQQRDKIKKPKK
+1193 NIEGQHIGKTKKPKK

-1286 NEDYICSR
+1286 NEDYICVS
-1294 PQRALARCASF
+1294 CA
-1305 RRVPGHLSVSLGKTG
+1305 
-1320 ENMAGMNASGPGPV
+1320 MN
-1334 STLDQV
+1334 D
-1340 DKGLKE
+1340 
-1346 TLIDALN
+1346 
-1353 AILSPVQ
+1353 
-1360 EVRAAAEERIKVL
+1360 
-1373 EVTEE
+1373 
-1378 FGVHLAELTVDPH
+1378 
-1391 GALAIRQLASVIL
+1391 
-1404 KQYVETHWCAQS
+1404 
-1416 EKYRPPETTEW
+1416 
-1427 AKAAIRELLPSG
+1427 
-1439 LREAISKVRSSVA
+1439 
-1452 YALSAIA
+1452 
-1459 HWDWP
+1459 
-1464 EAWPG
+1464 
-1469 LFKLLMDMLASGDV
+1469 
-1483 NAVHG
+1483 
-1488 AMRVLTEFTREV
+1488 LTE
-1500 TDVQMPDVAPVIL
+1500 
-1513 PQMYKIFTM
+1513 
-1522 AEVYSIRTRSRA
+1522 
-1534 VEIFTTC
+1534 
-1541 ANLICA
+1541 
-1547 IDEVA
+1547 
-1552 KGAANTLIFPVVQQF
+1552 
-1567 TEAFIQALQIPDG
+1567 
-1580 PTSDSGLKMEVLKAV
+1580 
-1595 TALVKNFPK
+1595 
-1604 PMVSSMQQILPIVNY
+1604 
-1619 TEEVDDPVDSDGEV
+1619 
-1633 LGFENLVFSIFEF
+1633 
-1646 VHTLLENKKFK
+1646 
-1657 STVKKALPEL
+1657 
-1667 IYYII
+1667 
-1672 LYMQITEDQIKVWT
+1672 
-1686 ANPQQFVED
+1686 
-1695 EDDDTFSYSVRIS
+1695 
-1708 AQDLLLAV
+1708 
-1716 AAEFQ
+1716 
-1721 NESAAALAAA
+1721 
-1731 ATRHLQE
+1731 
-1738 GEQAK
+1738 
-1743 NTGIKTII
+1743 
-1751 TENVKNG
+1751 
-1758 RVQFDM
+1758 
-1764 HGFLAN
+1764 
-1770 VILADLN
+1770 
-1777 LPAASPFLLGR
+1777 
-1788 ALWAASRFT
+1788 
-1797 AAMSPE
+1797 
-1803 LIQQFLQ
+1803 
-1810 ATVSGLHESQPPSV
+1810 
-1824 RISAVRAIW
+1824 
-1833 GILEGLVQLAAQFSS
+1833 
-1848 EVLTLVMET
+1848 
-1857 LCIVCTVDPAFT
+1857 
-1869 TSAENKICPLTIAI
+1869 
-1883 FLKYSN
+1883 
-1889 DPVVASLAQDIFK
+1889 
-1902 ELAQIEACQGPM
+1902 
-1914 QMRLIPT
+1914 
-1921 LVSIM
+1921 
-1926 QAPPDK
+1926 
-1932 IPSGLCATSID
+1932 
-1943 ILTTVVRNTKP
+1943 
-1954 PLSDML
+1954 
-1960 VCQAFPAVAQCTLRT
+1960 
-1975 DDNTTMQNGGE
+1975 
-1986 CLRAYVS
+1986 
-1993 VALEQIA
+1993 
-2000 QWQDEQGHSGLWYVM
+2000 
-2015 QVVSQLLDPRT
+2015 
-2026 SEFTAAFVG
+2026 
-2035 RLVSTLIARAGS
+2035 
-2047 QLADQLDQILRA
+2047 
-2059 ILSKMQQ
+2059 
-2066 AETLSV
+2066 
-2072 MQSLIMVFAHLVH
+2072 
-2085 SQLEPL
+2085 
-2091 LEFLCSLPGPTGKP
+2091 
-2105 ALEFVMAEWMS
+2105 
-2116 RQHLFYGQYEGKVR
+2116 

>member
-1 MTHSRPNEFIPPPE
+1 MFIPPPE

-128 VVCKERRWTQIALR
+128 GVCKERRWTQIALK

-147 GKAVGSHLRAH
+147 GKAVGSHVRAH

-168 FQTGANLMNSQKPTL
+168 FQAGANLMVRSLNHCPFFFFLKPTL

-198 QRQSVQPVETCT
+198 QRQSVQPAETCS

-221 CFKSEPGE
+221 CFKSELGE
-229 VCENKPNLRRRMGSY
+229 VCEKPNLRRRMGSY
-244 VAKPES
+244 VAKPEPAQETS
-250 VMTIPVQVKE
+250 SFKNIKKKFEVNYGNVFSFFFFFSQ
-260 EPIEQQVEGEKSKVE
+260 VE
-275 QYMCLVCG
+275 QYICMVCG

-328 GKPQVAFGFEQ
+328 GKPPVAFGFEQ

-410 TFKVSPEEEDY
+410 TFKVSPVEEDY
-421 LSSGW
+421 LSNGW

-497 ENVMKN
+497 ENVMKS

-546 ITFPRSYHS
+546 ITFPRAYHS

-581 VEHYRSLNR
+581 IQHYRSLNR

-603 AAKADS
+603 ASKADS

-627 EEKMLRERA
+627 EEKMLREKV

-650 LLADEERQ
+650 LLPDEERQ

-677 DQLVCLHHIEDL
+677 DQLVCLYHIEDL
-689 CSCPARSYTLNYKFT
+689 CSCPARSYTLNYKYT

-728 VNKILKADHDN
+728 VNKILKADQDN

-746 RSLIVEA
+746 RSLVVEA
-753 EKKTYPE
+753 EKKSYPE
-760 TDLLSHLRQLTVEEL
+760 TDLLSHLRQVIQNADRCTSMAQQLLNGKRQTRYRSGGGKSQNQLTVEEL
-775 RSFVNQLYDLP
+775 KSFVNQLYDLP

-793 FLKAL
+793 FLNAL
-798 LNRVEQFQQQSTDL
+798 LNRVEQFQQQSSDL

-824 ALLDEGAGLDVEL
+824 SLLDEGAGLDVEL
-837 PQLAVL
+837 PLLVVL

-853 EAVQEASD
+853 EAVKEASD

-872 RLIDQGVGLAPHA
+872 RLIDQGVGLTPHA
-885 SIQEVDSI
+885 CVERTMARLQELLTVCEHWEEKAHNMLTARPRHSIETLEAAIQEVDSI
-893 PAYLPSCIQL
+893 PAYLPSCLQL
-903 KDCVSRAREWIM
+903 KDCVNGAREWIM

-928 LAALTELVARARGIP
+928 LAALSELVSRARSIP
-943 VMLEPLTRL
+943 VMLEPLSRL
-952 ESLVSEFQSS
+952 ESLISEVQAWKESAAKTFLLRNSSHSLLEVLCPRCETGPQKSKSKKAKDVSVPCKKVEVKLDSLFDVEKALSTSKDTVSAMATLSEVHQKELESLSMLRTSNESKFQSS
-962 PSSVAP
+962 PSCLAP

-1050 TVRWQHKV
+1050 TVCWQHKV
-1058 QQVLPIQHPNGKARN
+1058 QLVSPTQHLNGKVSL
-1073 ISGIASSQTL
+1073 I
-1083 VGSNSSFYMLQPCI
+1083 C
-1097 PLNELSAELEDLLVE
+1097 LNLLEELLVE
-1112 GLLQQV
+1112 GLLMQV
-1118 TLPELQPL
+1118 TLPELQQL
-1126 YSSLLNRFLP
+1126 YSSLLNRFSP
-1136 SQNSLQSSEHD
+1136 SQHSLQSSEHD
-1147 HQYHIAQDRSPPH
+1147 HQYHIR
-1160 RSPPHSKGQD
+1160 
-1170 AVPETKKEPE
+1170 
-1180 KLEKNSKRRLEKE
+1180 LEKNSKRRLEKE
-1193 NMEGQQRDKIKKPKK
+1193 NMEGQHRDKIKKPKK
-1208 KKPKMNKERRREEKQ
+1208 KKPKLNKERRREEKR
-1223 TTSPSNSLSDLSYS
+1223 TSSPSNSLSDLSYS

-1286 NEDYICSR
+1286 NEDYIC
-1294 PQRALARCASF
+1294 
-1305 RRVPGHLSVSLGKTG
+1305 VSCI
-1320 ENMAGMNASGPGPV
+1320 S
-1334 STLDQV
+1334 S
-1340 DKGLKE
+1340 
-1346 TLIDALN
+1346 
-1353 AILSPVQ
+1353 SP
-1360 EVRAAAEERIKVL
+1360 
-1373 EVTEE
+1373 
-1378 FGVHLAELTVDPH
+1378 
-1391 GALAIRQLASVIL
+1391 
-1404 KQYVETHWCAQS
+1404 Y
-1416 EKYRPPETTEW
+1416 
-1427 AKAAIRELLPSG
+1427 
-1439 LREAISKVRSSVA
+1439 
-1452 YALSAIA
+1452 
-1459 HWDWP
+1459 
-1464 EAWPG
+1464 
-1469 LFKLLMDMLASGDV
+1469 
-1483 NAVHG
+1483 
-1488 AMRVLTEFTREV
+1488 
-1500 TDVQMPDVAPVIL
+1500 
-1513 PQMYKIFTM
+1513 
-1522 AEVYSIRTRSRA
+1522 
-1534 VEIFTTC
+1534 
-1541 ANLICA
+1541 
-1547 IDEVA
+1547 
-1552 KGAANTLIFPVVQQF
+1552 
-1567 TEAFIQALQIPDG
+1567 
-1580 PTSDSGLKMEVLKAV
+1580 
-1595 TALVKNFPK
+1595 
-1604 PMVSSMQQILPIVNY
+1604 
-1619 TEEVDDPVDSDGEV
+1619 
-1633 LGFENLVFSIFEF
+1633 
-1646 VHTLLENKKFK
+1646 
-1657 STVKKALPEL
+1657 
-1667 IYYII
+1667 
-1672 LYMQITEDQIKVWT
+1672 
-1686 ANPQQFVED
+1686 
-1695 EDDDTFSYSVRIS
+1695 
-1708 AQDLLLAV
+1708 
-1716 AAEFQ
+1716 
-1721 NESAAALAAA
+1721 
-1731 ATRHLQE
+1731 
-1738 GEQAK
+1738 
-1743 NTGIKTII
+1743 
-1751 TENVKNG
+1751 
-1758 RVQFDM
+1758 
-1764 HGFLAN
+1764 
-1770 VILADLN
+1770 
-1777 LPAASPFLLGR
+1777 
-1788 ALWAASRFT
+1788 
-1797 AAMSPE
+1797 
-1803 LIQQFLQ
+1803 
-1810 ATVSGLHESQPPSV
+1810 
-1824 RISAVRAIW
+1824 
-1833 GILEGLVQLAAQFSS
+1833 
-1848 EVLTLVMET
+1848 
-1857 LCIVCTVDPAFT
+1857 
-1869 TSAENKICPLTIAI
+1869 
-1883 FLKYSN
+1883 
-1889 DPVVASLAQDIFK
+1889 
-1902 ELAQIEACQGPM
+1902 
-1914 QMRLIPT
+1914 
-1921 LVSIM
+1921 
-1926 QAPPDK
+1926 
-1932 IPSGLCATSID
+1932 
-1943 ILTTVVRNTKP
+1943 
-1954 PLSDML
+1954 
-1960 VCQAFPAVAQCTLRT
+1960 
-1975 DDNTTMQNGGE
+1975 
-1986 CLRAYVS
+1986 
-1993 VALEQIA
+1993 
-2000 QWQDEQGHSGLWYVM
+2000 
-2015 QVVSQLLDPRT
+2015 
-2026 SEFTAAFVG
+2026 
-2035 RLVSTLIARAGS
+2035 
-2047 QLADQLDQILRA
+2047 
-2059 ILSKMQQ
+2059 
-2066 AETLSV
+2066 
-2072 MQSLIMVFAHLVH
+2072 
-2085 SQLEPL
+2085 
-2091 LEFLCSLPGPTGKP
+2091 
-2105 ALEFVMAEWMS
+2105 
-2116 RQHLFYGQYEGKVR
+2116 